1 MKESILFDEFWSHPN
16 KLLENHIKNM
26 ISVGDEELDK
36 QVKLYHDI
44 AKLKN
49 NFQIYIRDTS
59 SDKLDKNHS
68 FLSAYFFL
76 LNSKFDEIPT
86 LFGFLAI
93 VSHHGDA
100 VNLMTLARDANKFFK
115 NSKELEYWEEVANAA
130 KNIEVYSGLS
140 TKKDEFLDR
149 VEKLR
154 QYLILLQY
162 RYKFTYEDFINFKS
176 LYSNLVYSDKFEAIF
191 NEPRQENKQIPL
203 CELEQY
209 ISKLAEKSDDEKP
222 NKRDTFRNFVLNNFD
237 ENYKLF
243 TLTAPTGYGKTL
255 TALNFTLKFNKSR
268 IIYTLPFTSIIDQTY
283 DIIAKIYKNSDISVS
298 KAHHK
303 TTIDEENLTEEDRY
317 SKIKFLMESF
327 SGEINVT
334 TLYQLIFALFGNK
347 NKDNVKFNQLK
358 NSVVI
363 IDEAQAIPYNFRKDF
378 ILLCEIISQ
387 RLGTIFIFMSAT
399 MPVIKSENFKEI
411 SNLEY
416 FSKQDRYV
424 IKWLDIGGEEGFL
437 EKICET
443 ARDKNTLVVVN
454 TIKKAQ
460 ELFVKLKDK
469 FSCFCLN
476 GYMYDEHK
484 RATIEAVKR
493 AINTNKDDPL
503 ASKILLIST
512 QSIEAG
518 VDLDF
523 DVGFRE
529 VSPISSIIQ
538 TAGRVNRH
546 FGKIRGE
553 LYVFPE
559 ISKFTNL
566 IYGDLYKVSGAILE
580 DFRRKEVRESEI
592 LEISN
597 SFFQKVS
604 AQLERDMD
612 ESDIGKRIKKLEFE
626 DINEEIKKV
635 MDDNCKQTL
644 IIEAKE
650 NFIKD
655 FEAEIF
661 EIKNTKNNE
670 STDTKKNKFDIRDL
684 LKNHIRKLSKFSINV
699 TFKDMDK
706 LTPNLKQI
714 RGLKDMFYLPFGSPY
729 FYSTDYGLK
738 KDTNLDITDEV
749 FD

>member
-26 ISVGDEELDK
+26 ISADDEELSK
-36 QVKLYHDI
+36 QVKLFHDI

-59 SDKLDKNHS
+59 NDKLDKNHS
-68 FLSAYFFL
+68 LLSAYFFL

-93 VSHHGDA
+93 VSHHGDV
-100 VNLMTLARDANKFFK
+100 VNLMTLAREANKFFK
-115 NSKELEYWEEVANAA
+115 NQKELEQWDEVANAA
-130 KNIEVYSGLS
+130 KNIKIYSGLS

-154 QYLILLQY
+154 QYLILSQY
-162 RYKFTYEDFINFKS
+162 RHKFTYEDFINFKS
-176 LYSNLVYSDKFEAIF
+176 LYSNLIYSDKFEAIF
-191 NEPRQENKQIPL
+191 SMPRRESKDIPIDVLESDIKNLPPNE
-203 CELEQY
+203 
-209 ISKLAEKSDDEKP
+209 
-222 NKRDTFRNFVLNNFD
+222 KRDAFRKFVLNNFD
-237 ENYKLF
+237 KERKLF

-255 TALNFTLKFNKSR
+255 TALNFALKFNKSR
-268 IIYTLPFTSIIDQTY
+268 IIYALPFTSIIDQTY
-283 DIIAKIYKNSDISVS
+283 DIVVKIYKNSDILVS

-303 TTIDEENLTEEDRY
+303 TTIDEENLTKEDRY

-411 SNLEY
+411 SNLDY

-424 IKWLDIGGEEGFL
+424 IKWLDINGEDELL
-437 EKICET
+437 EKICES
-443 ARDKNTLVVVN
+443 ASDKNTLVVVN

-460 ELFVKLKDK
+460 ELFTKLRDK

-476 GYMYDEHK
+476 GYMYDDHK
-484 RATIEAVKR
+484 RATIEAVR
-493 AINTNKDDPL
+493 CAIDKSKVDPL

-523 DVGFRE
+523 DIGFRE

-546 FGKIRGE
+546 FGEICGE

-566 IYGDLYKVSGAILE
+566 IYGDLYKVSGTILS
-580 DFRRKEVRESEI
+580 DLKQKEVRESEI

-597 SFFQKVS
+597 LYFQKIS
-604 AQLERDMD
+604 NQLENLH
-612 ESDIGKRIKKLEFE
+612 IKSEIEKLEFE
-626 DINEEIKKV
+626 NINQKIEDIMN
-635 MDDNCKQTL
+635 DNYKQTL
-644 IIEAKE
+644 IIEPEE

-655 FEAEIF
+655 FEAKIF
-661 EIKNTKNNE
+661 EIKNSPNE
-670 STDTKKNKFDIRDL
+670 KFTIRDL
-684 LKNHIRKLSKFSINV
+684 FKNHIRKLSKFSINV
-699 TFKDMDK
+699 ALKDMNK
-706 LTPNLKQI
+706 LMPNLKQI
-714 RGLKDMFYLPFGSPY
+714 NGLKDMFYLPFGSSY
-729 FYSTDYGLK
+729 FYSAECGLK

>member
-26 ISVGDEELDK
+26 ISPDDDELSK

-59 SDKLDKNHS
+59 NDKLDKNHS
-68 FLSAYFFL
+68 LLSAYFFL
-76 LNSKFDEIPT
+76 LNSKFDEILT

-93 VSHHGDA
+93 VSHHGDV
-100 VNLMTLARDANKFFK
+100 VNLMTLAREANKFFK
-115 NSKELEYWEEVANAA
+115 NQKELEQWDEVAGAA
-130 KNIEVYSGLS
+130 KNIKIYSGLS

-149 VEKLR
+149 AEKLR
-154 QYLILLQY
+154 QYLVLSQY
-162 RYKFTYEDFINFKS
+162 RHKFTYEDFINFKS
-176 LYSNLVYSDKFEAIF
+176 LYSNLIYSDKFEAIF
-191 NEPRQENKQIPL
+191 SMPKQESKDIPIDVLESDIQNLPPNE
-203 CELEQY
+203 
-209 ISKLAEKSDDEKP
+209 
-222 NKRDTFRNFVLNNFD
+222 KRDAFRNFVLNNFD
-237 ENYKLF
+237 KERKLF

-255 TALNFTLKFNKSR
+255 TALNFALKFNKPR
-268 IIYTLPFTSIIDQTY
+268 IIYALPFTSIIDQTY
-283 DIIAKIYKNSDISVS
+283 DIVAKIYKNSDILVS

-303 TTIDEENLTEEDRY
+303 TTIGEENLTEEDRY

-411 SNLEY
+411 SNLDY

-424 IKWLDIGGEEGFL
+424 IKWLDIGGEDELLG
-437 EKICET
+437 KICE
-443 ARDKNTLVVVN
+443 AVSDKNTLVVVN

-460 ELFVKLKDK
+460 ELFAKLKDK
-469 FSCFCLN
+469 FNCFCLN
-476 GYMYDEHK
+476 GYMYDDHK
-484 RATIEAVKR
+484 RATIEAVKC
-493 AINTNKDDPL
+493 AIDKSKIDPL
-503 ASKILLIST
+503 VSKILLIST

-546 FGKIRGE
+546 FGATRGE

-566 IYGDLYKVSGAILE
+566 IYGDLYKVSGTILS
-580 DFRRKEVRESEI
+580 DLKQKEVRESEI

-597 SFFQKVS
+597 LYFQKIS
-604 AQLERDMD
+604 NQLENLH
-612 ESDIGKRIKKLEFE
+612 IKSEIEKLEFE
-626 DINEEIKKV
+626 NINQKIEDIMN
-635 MDDNCKQTL
+635 DNYKQTI
-644 IIEAKE
+644 IIEPEE

-655 FEAEIF
+655 FEAKIF
-661 EIKNTKNNE
+661 EIKNSPNE
-670 STDTKKNKFDIRDL
+670 KFTIRDL
-684 LKNHIRKLSKFSINV
+684 FKNHIRKLSKFSINV
-699 TFKDMDK
+699 ALKDMNK
-706 LTPNLKQI
+706 LMPNLKQI
-714 RGLKDMFYLPFGSPY
+714 SGLKDMFYLPFGSSY
-729 FYSTDYGLK
+729 FYSAECGLK

>member
-26 ISVGDEELDK
+26 ISPDDDELGR
-36 QVKLYHDI
+36 QVKLFHDI

-68 FLSAYFFL
+68 LLSAYFFL

-86 LFGFLAI
+86 MFGFLAI
-93 VSHHGDA
+93 VSHHGDV
-100 VNLMTLARDANKFFK
+100 VNLMTLAREDNKFFK
-115 NSKELEYWEEVANAA
+115 NQKELEQWDEVANAA
-130 KNIEVYSGLS
+130 KNIKIYLGLS

-149 VEKLR
+149 AEKLR
-154 QYLILLQY
+154 QYLVLSQY
-162 RYKFTYEDFINFKS
+162 RHKFTYEDFINFKS
-176 LYSNLVYSDKFEAIF
+176 LYSNLIYSDKFEAIF
-191 NEPRQENKQIPL
+191 SMPKQQSKDIPIDVLESDIQNLPPNE
-203 CELEQY
+203 
-209 ISKLAEKSDDEKP
+209 
-222 NKRDTFRNFVLNNFD
+222 KRDAFRNFVLNNFN

-255 TALNFTLKFNKSR
+255 TALNFALKFNKSR

-358 NSVVI
+358 NSVVV
-363 IDEAQAIPYNFRKDF
+363 IDEAQAIPYKFRKDF
-378 ILLCEIISQ
+378 ILLCETISQ

-411 SNLEY
+411 SNLAY

-424 IKWLDIGGEEGFL
+424 IKWLDIGGEEGL
-437 EKICET
+437 LKKICET
-443 ARDKNTLVVVN
+443 ARDKNILVVVN

-469 FSCFCLN
+469 FCCFCLN

-484 RATIEAVKR
+484 RATIEAVRR

-546 FGKIRGE
+546 FGEICGE

-566 IYGDLYKVSGAILE
+566 IYGDLQKVSKAILE
-580 DFRRKEVRESEI
+580 IFKQREVRESEI

-597 SFFQKVS
+597 LYFQKIS
-604 AQLERDMD
+604 DQLENLYI
-612 ESDIGKRIKKLEFE
+612 ESEIKKLEFE
-626 DINEEIKKV
+626 NINQKIEEI
-635 MDDNCKQTL
+635 MNDSCKQTL
-644 IIEAKE
+644 IIEPEE

-655 FEAEIF
+655 FEAKIL
-661 EIKNTKNNE
+661 EIKDSQNNE
-670 STDTKKNKFDIRDL
+670 FAIRDI

-699 TFKDMDK
+699 TFKDKEK

-714 RGLKDMFYLPFGSPY
+714 RGLKDMFYLPFGSSY
-729 FYSTDYGLK
+729 FYSVDYGLK

>member
-26 ISVGDEELDK
+26 ISPDDDELGK

-59 SDKLDKNHS
+59 NDKLDKNHS
-68 FLSAYFFL
+68 LLSAYFFL
-76 LNSKFDEIPT
+76 LNSKFDEILT

-93 VSHHGDA
+93 VSHHGDV
-100 VNLMTLARDANKFFK
+100 VNLMTLAREANKFFK
-115 NSKELEYWEEVANAA
+115 NQKELEQWDEVANAA
-130 KNIEVYSGLS
+130 KNIKIYLGLS

-149 VEKLR
+149 AEKLR
-154 QYLILLQY
+154 QYLVLSQY
-162 RYKFTYEDFINFKS
+162 RHKFTYEDFINFKS
-176 LYSNLVYSDKFEAIF
+176 LYSNLIYSDKFEAIF
-191 NEPRQENKQIPL
+191 GIPKQESKDIPIDV
-203 CELEQY
+203 LE
-209 ISKLAEKSDDEKP
+209 SDIKNLPP
-222 NKRDTFRNFVLNNFD
+222 NKKRDAFRKFVLNNFD

-255 TALNFTLKFNKSR
+255 TALNFALKFNKPR
-268 IIYTLPFTSIIDQTY
+268 IIYALPFTSIIDQTY
-283 DIIAKIYKNSDISVS
+283 EIVAKIYKSSDILVS

-303 TTIDEENLTEEDRY
+303 TTIGEENLTEEDRY

-327 SGEINVT
+327 SGEINIT

-363 IDEAQAIPYNFRKDF
+363 IDEVQAIPYNFRKDF

-399 MPVIKSENFKEI
+399 MPVIKSEKFKEI
-411 SNLEY
+411 SNLDY

-424 IKWLDIGGEEGFL
+424 IKWLDIGGEDELL
-437 EKICET
+437 EKICE
-443 ARDKNTLVVVN
+443 AASDKNTLVVVN

-460 ELFVKLKDK
+460 ELFTKLRDK

-476 GYMYDEHK
+476 GYMYDDHK
-484 RATIEAVKR
+484 RATIEAVR
-493 AINTNKDDPL
+493 CAIDKSKVDPL

-546 FGKIRGE
+546 FGATRGE

-566 IYGDLYKVSGAILE
+566 IYGDLYKVSGAILS
-580 DFRRKEVRESEI
+580 DLKQKEVRESEI

-597 SFFQKVS
+597 LYFQKIS
-604 AQLERDMD
+604 NQLENLH
-612 ESDIGKRIKKLEFE
+612 IKSEIEKLEFE
-626 DINEEIKKV
+626 NINQKIEDIMN
-635 MDDNCKQTL
+635 DNYKQTI
-644 IIEAKE
+644 IIEPEE

-655 FEAEIF
+655 FEAKIF
-661 EIKNTKNNE
+661 EIKNSPNE
-670 STDTKKNKFDIRDL
+670 KFTIRDL
-684 LKNHIRKLSKFSINV
+684 FKNHIRKLSKFSINV
-699 TFKDMDK
+699 ALKDMNK
-706 LTPNLKQI
+706 LMPNLKQI
-714 RGLKDMFYLPFGSPY
+714 NGLKDMFYLPFGSSY
-729 FYSTDYGLK
+729 FYSAECGLK
-738 KDTNLDITDEV
+738 KDTNLDIEDEV

>member
-26 ISVGDEELDK
+26 ISPDEDELGK

-59 SDKLDKNHS
+59 NDKLDKNHS
-68 FLSAYFFL
+68 LLSAYFFL

-93 VSHHGDA
+93 VSHHGNV
-100 VNLMTLARDANKFFK
+100 VNLMTLAREANKFFK
-115 NSKELEYWEEVANAA
+115 NQKELEQWEEVAGAA
-130 KNIEVYSGLS
+130 KNIKIYSGLS

-149 VEKLR
+149 AKKLR
-154 QYLILLQY
+154 QYLVLSQY

-176 LYSNLVYSDKFEAIF
+176 LYSNLIYSDKFEAIF
-191 NEPRQENKQIPL
+191 SMPKQESKDIPIDVLESDIKNLPPNE
-203 CELEQY
+203 
-209 ISKLAEKSDDEKP
+209 
-222 NKRDTFRNFVLNNFD
+222 KRDAFRNFVLNNFD

-255 TALNFTLKFNKSR
+255 TALNFALKFNKSR
-268 IIYTLPFTSIIDQTY
+268 IIYALPFTSIIDQTY
-283 DIIAKIYKNSDISVS
+283 DIVAKIYKNSDILVS

-303 TTIDEENLTEEDRY
+303 TTICEENLTKEDRY

-411 SNLEY
+411 SNLDY
-416 FSKQDRYV
+416 FSMQDRYV
-424 IKWLDIGGEEGFL
+424 IKWLDIGGEDELL

-443 ARDKNTLVVVN
+443 ASDKNTLVVVN

-460 ELFVKLKDK
+460 ELFTKLRDK

-476 GYMYDEHK
+476 GYMYDDHK
-484 RATIEAVKR
+484 RATIEAVR
-493 AINTNKDDPL
+493 CAVNKSKVDPL

-523 DVGFRE
+523 DIGFRE

-546 FGKIRGE
+546 FGEICGE

-566 IYGDLYKVSGAILE
+566 IYGDLYKVSGAILS
-580 DFRRKEVRESEI
+580 DLKQKEVQESEI

-597 SFFQKVS
+597 LYFQKIS
-604 AQLERDMD
+604 NQLENLH
-612 ESDIGKRIKKLEFE
+612 IKSEIEKLEFE
-626 DINEEIKKV
+626 NINQKIEDIMN
-635 MDDNCKQTL
+635 DNYKQTL
-644 IIEAKE
+644 IIEPEE
-650 NFIKD
+650 NFIKN
-655 FEAEIF
+655 FEAKIF
-661 EIKNTKNNE
+661 EIKNSPNE
-670 STDTKKNKFDIRDL
+670 KFTIRDL
-684 LKNHIRKLSKFSINV
+684 FKNHIRKLSKFSINV
-699 TFKDMDK
+699 TLKDMNK
-706 LTPNLKQI
+706 LMPNLKQI
-714 RGLKDMFYLPFGSPY
+714 NGLKDIFYLPFGSSY
-729 FYSTDYGLK
+729 FYSAECGLK
-738 KDTNLDITDEV
+738 KDTNLDIEDEV

>member
-1 MKESILFDEFWSHPN
+1 
-16 KLLENHIKNM
+16 
-26 ISVGDEELDK
+26 
-36 QVKLYHDI
+36 
-44 AKLKN
+44 
-49 NFQIYIRDTS
+49 
-59 SDKLDKNHS
+59 
-68 FLSAYFFL
+68 
-76 LNSKFDEIPT
+76 
-86 LFGFLAI
+86 
-93 VSHHGDA
+93 
-100 VNLMTLARDANKFFK
+100 
-115 NSKELEYWEEVANAA
+115 
-130 KNIEVYSGLS
+130 
-140 TKKDEFLDR
+140 
-149 VEKLR
+149 
-154 QYLILLQY
+154 
-162 RYKFTYEDFINFKS
+162 
-176 LYSNLVYSDKFEAIF
+176 
-191 NEPRQENKQIPL
+191 
-203 CELEQY
+203 
-209 ISKLAEKSDDEKP
+209 
-222 NKRDTFRNFVLNNFD
+222 
-237 ENYKLF
+237 
-243 TLTAPTGYGKTL
+243 
-255 TALNFTLKFNKSR
+255 
-268 IIYTLPFTSIIDQTY
+268 
-283 DIIAKIYKNSDISVS
+283 
-298 KAHHK
+298 
-303 TTIDEENLTEEDRY
+303 
-317 SKIKFLMESF
+317 MESF
-327 SGEINVT
+327 SGEINIT

-424 IKWLDIGGEEGFL
+424 IKWLDINGEDELL
-437 EKICET
+437 EKICR
-443 ARDKNTLVVVN
+443 AASDKNTLVVVN

-460 ELFVKLKDK
+460 ELFLKLRDK

-476 GYMYDEHK
+476 GYMYDNHK
-484 RATIEAVKR
+484 RATIEAVR
-493 AINTNKDDPL
+493 CAIDKSKVGPL

-546 FGKIRGE
+546 FGEIRGE

-559 ISKFTNL
+559 ISKFTNF
-566 IYGDLYKVSGAILE
+566 IYGDLYKVSGSILE
-580 DFRRKEVRESEI
+580 NFRQREVRESEI

-597 SFFQKVS
+597 LYFQKIS
-604 AQLERDMD
+604 NQLENLYIQS
-612 ESDIGKRIKKLEFE
+612 EIKKLEFE
-626 DINEEIKKV
+626 NINQKIEEI
-635 MDDNCKQTL
+635 MNDNCKQTL

-650 NFIKD
+650 NFIKN
-655 FEAEIF
+655 FEAEIL
-661 EIKNTKNNE
+661 EIKNSQNDEFT
-670 STDTKKNKFDIRDL
+670 IRDI

-699 TFKDMDK
+699 TFKDKEK
-706 LTPNLKQI
+706 LLPNLKQI
-714 RGLKDMFYLPFGSPY
+714 PGLKDMFYLPFGSSY

>member
-26 ISVGDEELDK
+26 ISPDDEELDR
-36 QVKLYHDI
+36 QLKLYHDI

-59 SDKLDKNHS
+59 NDKLDKNHS
-68 FLSAYFFL
+68 LLSAYFFL
-76 LNSKFDEIPT
+76 LNSKFDEILT

-93 VSHHGDA
+93 VSHHGDV
-100 VNLMTLARDANKFFK
+100 VNLMTLAREANKFFK
-115 NSKELEYWEEVANAA
+115 NQKELEQWDEVAGAA
-130 KNIEVYSGLS
+130 KNIKIYSGLS

-149 VEKLR
+149 AEKLR
-154 QYLILLQY
+154 QYLVLSQY
-162 RYKFTYEDFINFKS
+162 RHKFTYEDFINFKS
-176 LYSNLVYSDKFEAIF
+176 LYSNLIYSDKFEAIF
-191 NEPRQENKQIPL
+191 SMPKQQTKYIL
-203 CELEQY
+203 IDVLEAGIQN
-209 ISKLAEKSDDEKP
+209 LPP
-222 NKRDTFRNFVLNNFD
+222 NKKRDAFRNFVLNNFD
-237 ENYKLF
+237 KERKLF

-255 TALNFTLKFNKSR
+255 TALNFALKFNKSR
-268 IIYTLPFTSIIDQTY
+268 IIYALPFTSIIDQTY
-283 DIIAKIYKNSDISVS
+283 DIVAKIYKNSDILVS

-303 TTIDEENLTEEDRY
+303 TTIDEENLTDEDRY

-411 SNLEY
+411 SNLDY

-424 IKWLDIGGEEGFL
+424 IKWLDIGGEDELL

-443 ARDKNTLVVVN
+443 ASDKNTLVVVN

-460 ELFVKLKDK
+460 ELFTKLRDK

-476 GYMYDEHK
+476 GYMYDDHK
-484 RATIEAVKR
+484 RAIIEAVR
-493 AINTNKDDPL
+493 CAIDKSKVDPL

-523 DVGFRE
+523 DIGFRE

-546 FGKIRGE
+546 FGATRGE

-566 IYGDLYKVSGAILE
+566 IYGDLYKVSGAILS
-580 DFRRKEVRESEI
+580 DLKQKEVQESEI

-597 SFFQKVS
+597 LYFQKIS
-604 AQLERDMD
+604 NQLENLH
-612 ESDIGKRIKKLEFE
+612 IKSEIEKLEFE
-626 DINEEIKKV
+626 NINQKIEDIMN
-635 MDDNCKQTL
+635 DNHKQTL
-644 IIEAKE
+644 IIEPEE

-655 FEAEIF
+655 FEAKIF
-661 EIKNTKNNE
+661 EIKNSPNE
-670 STDTKKNKFDIRDL
+670 KFTIRDL
-684 LKNHIRKLSKFSINV
+684 FKNHIRKLSKFSINV
-699 TFKDMDK
+699 ALKDMNK
-706 LTPNLKQI
+706 LMPNLKQI
-714 RGLKDMFYLPFGSPY
+714 NGLKDMFYLPFGSSY
-729 FYSTDYGLK
+729 FYSAECGLK

>member
-1 MKESILFDEFWSHPN
+1 MMKESILFDEFWSHPN

-26 ISVGDEELDK
+26 ISPDDDELGE

-68 FLSAYFFL
+68 LLSAYFFL
-76 LNSKFDEIPT
+76 LNSKFDEILT

-93 VSHHGDA
+93 VSHHGDV
-100 VNLMTLARDANKFFK
+100 VNLMTLAREANKFFK
-115 NSKELEYWEEVANAA
+115 NQKELEQWDEVAGAA
-130 KNIEVYSGLS
+130 KNIKIYSGLS

-149 VEKLR
+149 AEKLR
-154 QYLILLQY
+154 QYLVLSQY
-162 RYKFTYEDFINFKS
+162 RHKFTYEDFINFKS
-176 LYSNLVYSDKFEAIF
+176 LYSNLIYSDKFEAIF
-191 NEPRQENKQIPL
+191 SMPKQESKDIPIDVLESDIKNLPPNE
-203 CELEQY
+203 
-209 ISKLAEKSDDEKP
+209 
-222 NKRDTFRNFVLNNFD
+222 KRDVFRNFVLNNFD

-255 TALNFTLKFNKSR
+255 TALNFALKFNKSR
-268 IIYTLPFTSIIDQTY
+268 IIYALPFTSIIDQTY

-411 SNLEY
+411 SNLDY

-424 IKWLDIGGEEGFL
+424 IKWLDIGGEDELL
-437 EKICET
+437 EKICE
-443 ARDKNTLVVVN
+443 AASDKNTLVVVN

-460 ELFVKLKDK
+460 ELFVKLRDK

-476 GYMYDEHK
+476 GYMYDDHK
-484 RATIEAVKR
+484 RATIEAVR
-493 AINTNKDDPL
+493 CAVNKGKVDPL
-503 ASKILLIST
+503 AIKILLIST

-523 DVGFRE
+523 DIGFRE

-546 FGKIRGE
+546 FGATRGE

-566 IYGDLYKVSGAILE
+566 IYGDLYKVSGAILS
-580 DFRRKEVRESEI
+580 DLKQKEVRESEI

-597 SFFQKVS
+597 LYFQKIS
-604 AQLERDMD
+604 NQLENLH
-612 ESDIGKRIKKLEFE
+612 IKSEIEKLEFE
-626 DINEEIKKV
+626 NINQKIEDIMN
-635 MDDNCKQTL
+635 DNYKQTI
-644 IIEAKE
+644 IIEPEE

-655 FEAEIF
+655 FEAKIF
-661 EIKNTKNNE
+661 EIKNSPNE
-670 STDTKKNKFDIRDL
+670 KFTIRDL
-684 LKNHIRKLSKFSINV
+684 FKNHIRKLSKFSINV
-699 TFKDMDK
+699 ALKDMNK
-706 LTPNLKQI
+706 LMPNLKQI
-714 RGLKDMFYLPFGSPY
+714 NGLKDMFYLPFGSSY
-729 FYSTDYGLK
+729 FYSAECGLK
-738 KDTNLDITDEV
+738 KDTNLDIEDEV

>member
-26 ISVGDEELDK
+26 ISPGDEELDK

-59 SDKLDKNHS
+59 NDKLDKNHS
-68 FLSAYFFL
+68 LLSAYFFI

-100 VNLMTLARDANKFFK
+100 VNLMTLAREANKFFK

-130 KNIEVYSGLS
+130 KNTQVYSGLS
-140 TKKDEFLDR
+140 IKKDEFLYR
-149 VEKLR
+149 AERLR

-162 RYKFTYEDFINFKS
+162 RYKFTYSDFINFKS

-191 NEPRQENKQIPL
+191 SMPKQETKNIPIDA
-203 CELEQY
+203 LEGN
-209 ISKLAEKSDDEKP
+209 IKTLPP
-222 NKRDTFRNFVLNNFD
+222 NKKRDEFRNFVLNNFD
-237 ENYKLF
+237 EDYKLF

-255 TALNFTLKFNKSR
+255 TALNFALKFNKSR
-268 IIYTLPFTSIIDQTY
+268 IIYALPFTSIIDQTY

-424 IKWLDIGGEEGFL
+424 IKWLDISGEEDLL

-443 ARDKNTLVVVN
+443 ASDKNTLVVVN

-460 ELFVKLKDK
+460 ELFVKLREK
-469 FSCFCLN
+469 FNCFCLN
-476 GYMYDEHK
+476 GYMYDDHK
-484 RATIEAVKR
+484 HATIEAVKR

-503 ASKILLIST
+503 TSKILLIST

-529 VSPISSIIQ
+529 VSPISSVIQ

-546 FGKIRGE
+546 FGEIRGE

-566 IYGDLYKVSGAILE
+566 IYGDLQKVSKAILE
-580 DFRRKEVRESEI
+580 IFKQREVRESEI

-597 SFFQKVS
+597 LYFQKIS
-604 AQLERDMD
+604 DQLENLYIQS
-612 ESDIGKRIKKLEFE
+612 EIKKLEFE
-626 DINEEIKKV
+626 NINQKIEEI

-644 IIEAKE
+644 MIEAKE
-650 NFIKD
+650 NFIKN
-655 FEAEIF
+655 FEAKIL
-661 EIKNTKNNE
+661 EIKNSQNDEFT
-670 STDTKKNKFDIRDL
+670 IRDL

-699 TFKDMDK
+699 TLKDKEK
-706 LTPNLKQI
+706 LLPNLRQI
-714 RGLKDMFYLPFGSPY
+714 RGLKDMFYLPFGSSY

-738 KDTNLDITDEV
+738 KDMNLDITDEV

>member
-26 ISVGDEELDK
+26 ISPDDDELGK

-59 SDKLDKNHS
+59 NDKLDKNHS
-68 FLSAYFFL
+68 LLSAYFFL

-93 VSHHGDA
+93 VSHHGDV
-100 VNLMTLARDANKFFK
+100 VNLMTLAREANKFFK
-115 NSKELEYWEEVANAA
+115 NQKELEQWDEVAGAA
-130 KNIEVYSGLS
+130 KNIKIYLGLS

-149 VEKLR
+149 AEKLR
-154 QYLILLQY
+154 QYLVLSQY
-162 RYKFTYEDFINFKS
+162 RHKFTYEDFINFKS
-176 LYSNLVYSDKFEAIF
+176 LYSNLIYSDKFEAIF
-191 NEPRQENKQIPL
+191 GMQKQESKDILIDVLESDIQNLAPNE
-203 CELEQY
+203 
-209 ISKLAEKSDDEKP
+209 
-222 NKRDTFRNFVLNNFD
+222 KRDAFRKFVLNNFD

-255 TALNFTLKFNKSR
+255 TALNFALKFNKPR
-268 IIYTLPFTSIIDQTY
+268 IIYALPFTSIIDQTY
-283 DIIAKIYKNSDISVS
+283 DIVAKIYKSSDILVS

-303 TTIDEENLTEEDRY
+303 TTIGEENLTKEDRY

-399 MPVIKSENFKEI
+399 MPVIKSEKFKEI
-411 SNLEY
+411 SNLDY

-424 IKWLDIGGEEGFL
+424 IKWLDIGGEDELL
-437 EKICET
+437 EKICE
-443 ARDKNTLVVVN
+443 AASDKNTLVVVN

-460 ELFVKLKDK
+460 ELFTKLRDK

-476 GYMYDEHK
+476 GYMYDDHK
-484 RATIEAVKR
+484 RATTKAVR
-493 AINTNKDDPL
+493 CAIDKSKVDPL

-523 DVGFRE
+523 DIGFRE

-546 FGKIRGE
+546 FGEICGE

-566 IYGDLYKVSGAILE
+566 IYGDLYKVSGAILG
-580 DFRRKEVRESEI
+580 DLKQKEVQESEI

-597 SFFQKVS
+597 LYFQKIS
-604 AQLERDMD
+604 NQLENLH
-612 ESDIGKRIKKLEFE
+612 IKSEIEKLEFE
-626 DINEEIKKV
+626 NINQKIEDIMN
-635 MDDNCKQTL
+635 DNHKQTL
-644 IIEAKE
+644 IIEPEK

-655 FEAEIF
+655 FEAKIF
-661 EIKNTKNNE
+661 EIKNSPNE
-670 STDTKKNKFDIRDL
+670 KFTIRDL
-684 LKNHIRKLSKFSINV
+684 FKNHIRKLSKFSINV
-699 TFKDMDK
+699 ALKDMNK
-706 LTPNLKQI
+706 LMPNLKQI
-714 RGLKDMFYLPFGSPY
+714 NGLKDMFYLPFGSSY
-729 FYSTDYGLK
+729 FYSAECGLK
-738 KDTNLDITDEV
+738 KDTNLDIEDEV

>member
-1 MKESILFDEFWSHPN
+1 MMKESILFDEFWSHPN

-26 ISVGDEELDK
+26 ISPDDDELSK

-59 SDKLDKNHS
+59 NDKLDKNHS
-68 FLSAYFFL
+68 LLSAYFFL
-76 LNSKFDEIPT
+76 LNSKFDEILT

-93 VSHHGDA
+93 VSHHGDV
-100 VNLMTLARDANKFFK
+100 VNLMTLAREANKFFK
-115 NSKELEYWEEVANAA
+115 NQKELEQWDEVAGAA
-130 KNIEVYSGLS
+130 KNIKIYSGLS

-149 VEKLR
+149 AEKLR
-154 QYLILLQY
+154 QYLVLSQY
-162 RYKFTYEDFINFKS
+162 RHKFTYEDFINFKS
-176 LYSNLVYSDKFEAIF
+176 LYSNLIYSDKFEAIF
-191 NEPRQENKQIPL
+191 SMPKQESKDIPIDVLESDIQNLPPNE
-203 CELEQY
+203 
-209 ISKLAEKSDDEKP
+209 
-222 NKRDTFRNFVLNNFD
+222 KRDAFRNFVLNNFD
-237 ENYKLF
+237 KERKLF

-255 TALNFTLKFNKSR
+255 TALNFALKFNKPR
-268 IIYTLPFTSIIDQTY
+268 IIYALPFTSIIDQTY
-283 DIIAKIYKNSDISVS
+283 DIVAKIYKSSDILVS

-303 TTIDEENLTEEDRY
+303 TTIGEENLTKEDRY

-411 SNLEY
+411 SNLDY
-416 FSKQDRYV
+416 FAKQDRYV
-424 IKWLDIGGEEGFL
+424 IKWLDIGGEDELL
-437 EKICET
+437 EKICE
-443 ARDKNTLVVVN
+443 AASDKNTLVVVN

-460 ELFVKLKDK
+460 ELFTKLRDK
-469 FSCFCLN
+469 FNCFCLN
-476 GYMYDEHK
+476 GYMYDDHK
-484 RATIEAVKR
+484 RTTIEAVR
-493 AINTNKDDPL
+493 CAIDKSKANPL

-523 DVGFRE
+523 DIGFRE

-546 FGKIRGE
+546 FGATRGE

-566 IYGDLYKVSGAILE
+566 IYGDLYKVSGAILG
-580 DFRRKEVRESEI
+580 DLKQKEVQESEI

-597 SFFQKVS
+597 LYFQKIS
-604 AQLERDMD
+604 NQLENLH
-612 ESDIGKRIKKLEFE
+612 IKSEIEKLEFE
-626 DINEEIKKV
+626 NINQKIEDIMN
-635 MDDNCKQTL
+635 DNHKQTL
-644 IIEAKE
+644 IIEPEE

-655 FEAEIF
+655 FEAKIF
-661 EIKNTKNNE
+661 EIKNSPNE
-670 STDTKKNKFDIRDL
+670 KFTIRDL
-684 LKNHIRKLSKFSINV
+684 FKNHIRKLSKFSINV
-699 TFKDMDK
+699 ALKDMNK
-706 LTPNLKQI
+706 LMPNLKQI
-714 RGLKDMFYLPFGSPY
+714 NGLKDMFYLPFGSSY
-729 FYSTDYGLK
+729 FYSAKCGLK

>member
-26 ISVGDEELDK
+26 ISPDDDELSK

-59 SDKLDKNHS
+59 NDKLDKNHS
-68 FLSAYFFL
+68 LLSAYFFL
-76 LNSKFDEIPT
+76 LNSKFDEILT

-93 VSHHGDA
+93 VSHHGDV
-100 VNLMTLARDANKFFK
+100 VNLMTLAREANKFFK
-115 NSKELEYWEEVANAA
+115 NQKELEQWDEVAGAA
-130 KNIEVYSGLS
+130 KNIKIYSGLS

-149 VEKLR
+149 AEKLR
-154 QYLILLQY
+154 QYLVLSQY
-162 RYKFTYEDFINFKS
+162 RHKFTYEDFINFKS
-176 LYSNLVYSDKFEAIF
+176 LYSNLIYSDKFEAIF
-191 NEPRQENKQIPL
+191 SMPKQESKDIPIDVLEASIKNLPPNK
-203 CELEQY
+203 
-209 ISKLAEKSDDEKP
+209 
-222 NKRDTFRNFVLNNFD
+222 KRDTFRKFVLNNFD

-255 TALNFTLKFNKSR
+255 TALNFALKFNKSR
-268 IIYTLPFTSIIDQTY
+268 IIYALPFTSIIDQTY
-283 DIIAKIYKNSDISVS
+283 DIVAKIYKNSDILVS

-327 SGEINVT
+327 NGEINVT

-387 RLGTIFIFMSAT
+387 RLDTIFIFMSAT

-411 SNLEY
+411 SNLDY
-416 FSKQDRYV
+416 FAKQDRYV
-424 IKWLDIGGEEGFL
+424 IKWLHIGGEDELL
-437 EKICET
+437 EKICE
-443 ARDKNTLVVVN
+443 AASDKNTLVVVN

-460 ELFVKLKDK
+460 ELFTKLRDK

-476 GYMYDEHK
+476 GYMYDDHK
-484 RATIEAVKR
+484 RAIIEAVRCTIDKS
-493 AINTNKDDPL
+493 KVDPL

-523 DVGFRE
+523 DIGFRE

-546 FGKIRGE
+546 FGATRGE

-566 IYGDLYKVSGAILE
+566 IYGDLYKVSGAILS
-580 DFRRKEVRESEI
+580 DLKQKEVQESEI

-597 SFFQKVS
+597 LYFQKIS
-604 AQLERDMD
+604 NQLE
-612 ESDIGKRIKKLEFE
+612 ILHIKSEIEKLEFE
-626 DINEEIKKV
+626 NINQKIEDIMN
-635 MDDNCKQTL
+635 DNHKQTL
-644 IIEAKE
+644 IIEPEE

-655 FEAEIF
+655 FEAKIF
-661 EIKNTKNNE
+661 EIKNSPNE
-670 STDTKKNKFDIRDL
+670 KFTIRDL
-684 LKNHIRKLSKFSINV
+684 FKNHIRKLSKFSINV
-699 TFKDMDK
+699 ALKDMNK
-706 LTPNLKQI
+706 LMPNLKQI
-714 RGLKDMFYLPFGSPY
+714 NGLKDMFYLPFGSSY
-729 FYSTDYGLK
+729 FYSAECGLK

>member
-26 ISVGDEELDK
+26 ISPDDDELGK

-59 SDKLDKNHS
+59 NDKLDKNHS
-68 FLSAYFFL
+68 LLSAYFFL

-93 VSHHGDA
+93 VSHHGDV
-100 VNLMTLARDANKFFK
+100 VNLMTLAREANKFFK
-115 NSKELEYWEEVANAA
+115 NQKELEQWDEVADAA
-130 KNIEVYSGLS
+130 KNIKIYSGLS

-149 VEKLR
+149 AEKLR
-154 QYLILLQY
+154 QYLVLSQY
-162 RYKFTYEDFINFKS
+162 RHKFTYEDFINFKS
-176 LYSNLVYSDKFEAIF
+176 LYSNLIYSDKFEAIF
-191 NEPRQENKQIPL
+191 SMPKQESKDIPIDV
-203 CELEQY
+203 LE
-209 ISKLAEKSDDEKP
+209 SDIKNLPP
-222 NKRDTFRNFVLNNFD
+222 NKKRDAFRKFVLNNFD

-255 TALNFTLKFNKSR
+255 TALNFALKFNEPR
-268 IIYTLPFTSIIDQTY
+268 IIYALPFTSIIDQTY
-283 DIIAKIYKNSDISVS
+283 DIVAKIYKNSDILVS

-411 SNLEY
+411 SNLDY

-424 IKWLDIGGEEGFL
+424 IKWLDIGGEDELL
-437 EKICET
+437 EKICE
-443 ARDKNTLVVVN
+443 AASDKNTLVVVN

-460 ELFVKLKDK
+460 ELFTKLRDK
-469 FSCFCLN
+469 FNCFCLN
-476 GYMYDEHK
+476 GYMYDDHK
-484 RATIEAVKR
+484 RATIEAVR
-493 AINTNKDDPL
+493 CAVNKSKVDPL

-523 DVGFRE
+523 DIGFRE

-546 FGKIRGE
+546 FGATMGE

-566 IYGDLYKVSGAILE
+566 IYGDLYKVSGTILS
-580 DFRRKEVRESEI
+580 DLKQKEVRESEI

-597 SFFQKVS
+597 LYFQKIS
-604 AQLERDMD
+604 NQLENLH
-612 ESDIGKRIKKLEFE
+612 IKSEIEKLEFE
-626 DINEEIKKV
+626 NINQKIEDIMN
-635 MDDNCKQTL
+635 DNYKQTI
-644 IIEAKE
+644 IIEPEE

-655 FEAEIF
+655 FEAKIF
-661 EIKNTKNNE
+661 EIKNSPNE
-670 STDTKKNKFDIRDL
+670 KFTIRDL
-684 LKNHIRKLSKFSINV
+684 FKNHIRKLPEFSINV
-699 TFKDMDK
+699 ALKDMNK
-706 LTPNLKQI
+706 LMPNLKQI
-714 RGLKDMFYLPFGSPY
+714 NGLKDMFYLPFGSSY
-729 FYSTDYGLK
+729 FYSAECGLK

>member
-26 ISVGDEELDK
+26 ISAGDEELDK

-59 SDKLDKNHS
+59 NDKLDKNHS
-68 FLSAYFFL
+68 LLSAYFFL
-76 LNSKFDEIPT
+76 LNSKFNEIPT

-93 VSHHGDA
+93 VSHHGD
-100 VNLMTLARDANKFFK
+100 VLNLDRLVREDNKFLGDNFE
-115 NSKELEYWEEVANAA
+115 NSKELKYWNEVADAA
-130 KNIEVYSGLS
+130 KNIEIYSRLS
-140 TKKDEFLDR
+140 TSKDEFL
-149 VEKLR
+149 KKATS
-154 QYLILLQY
+154 LQIFSFRLTY
-162 RYKFTYEDFINFKS
+162 RNFTYKDFIDFKS

-191 NEPRQENKQIPL
+191 SMPKQESKDISIDV
-203 CELEQY
+203 LEGDIQ
-209 ISKLAEKSDDEKP
+209 SLPP
-222 NKRDTFRNFVLNNFD
+222 NKKRDEFRKFVLNNFD

-268 IIYTLPFTSIIDQTY
+268 IIYALPFTSIIDQIY

-303 TTIDEENLTEEDRY
+303 TMIDEENLTEEDRY

-334 TLYQLIFALFGNK
+334 TLYQLIFSLFGNK

-411 SNLEY
+411 SNLDY

-424 IKWLDIGGEEGFL
+424 IKWLDISGEEGLL
-437 EKICET
+437 EKICGT

-460 ELFVKLKDK
+460 ELFVKLRDK

-484 RATIEAVKR
+484 RATIETIKR
-493 AINTNKDDPL
+493 AINTNKDNPL

-546 FGKIRGE
+546 FGEICGE

-566 IYGDLYKVSGAILE
+566 IYGDLYKVSGTILE
-580 DFRRKEVRESEI
+580 DFRQREVRESEI

-604 AQLERDMD
+604 AQLEKDTD

-626 DINEEIKKV
+626 GINEDVKKV

-661 EIKNTKNNE
+661 EIKNSPNDEFT
-670 STDTKKNKFDIRDL
+670 IRDI
-684 LKNHIRKLSKFSINV
+684 LKNQIRKLSKFSINV
-699 TFKDMDK
+699 TFKDKEK
-706 LTPNLKQI
+706 LLPNLRQI
-714 RGLKDMFYLPFGSPY
+714 RGLKDMFYLPFGSSY
-729 FYSTDYGLK
+729 FYSVDYGLK
-738 KDTNLDITDEV
+738 KDTNLDIEDEV

>member
-26 ISVGDEELDK
+26 ISPNDDELDK

-59 SDKLDKNHS
+59 NDKLDKNHS
-68 FLSAYFFL
+68 LLSAYFFL

-93 VSHHGDA
+93 VSHHGNV
-100 VNLMTLARDANKFFK
+100 VNLMTLAREANKFFK
-115 NSKELEYWEEVANAA
+115 NQKELEQWDEVAGVA
-130 KNIEVYSGLS
+130 KNIKIYSGLS

-149 VEKLR
+149 AEKLR
-154 QYLILLQY
+154 QYLVLSQY
-162 RYKFTYEDFINFKS
+162 RHKFTYEDFINFKS
-176 LYSNLVYSDKFEAIF
+176 LYSNLIYSDKFEAIF
-191 NEPRQENKQIPL
+191 GIPKQESKDIPIDV
-203 CELEQY
+203 LE
-209 ISKLAEKSDDEKP
+209 SDIQNLPP
-222 NKRDTFRNFVLNNFD
+222 NKKRDAFRKFVLNNFD

-255 TALNFTLKFNKSR
+255 TALNFALKFNKPR
-268 IIYTLPFTSIIDQTY
+268 IIYALPFTSIIDQTY
-283 DIIAKIYKNSDISVS
+283 DIVAKIYKNSDILVS

-303 TTIDEENLTEEDRY
+303 TTIGEENLTKEDRY

-399 MPVIKSENFKEI
+399 MPVIKSEKFKEI
-411 SNLEY
+411 SNLDY

-424 IKWLDIGGEEGFL
+424 IKWLDINGEDELL
-437 EKICET
+437 EKTCE
-443 ARDKNTLVVVN
+443 AASDKNTLVVVN

-460 ELFVKLKDK
+460 ELFTKLRDK

-476 GYMYDEHK
+476 GYMYDDHK
-484 RATIEAVKR
+484 RATIEAVR
-493 AINTNKDDPL
+493 CAIDKSKVDPL

-523 DVGFRE
+523 DIGFRE

-538 TAGRVNRH
+538 TAGRINRH
-546 FGKIRGE
+546 FGATRGE

-566 IYGDLYKVSGAILE
+566 IYGDLYKVSGAILS
-580 DFRRKEVRESEI
+580 DLKQKEVRESEI

-597 SFFQKVS
+597 LYFQKIS
-604 AQLERDMD
+604 NQLENLH
-612 ESDIGKRIKKLEFE
+612 IKSEIEKLEFE
-626 DINEEIKKV
+626 NINQKIEDIMN
-635 MDDNCKQTL
+635 DNHKQTI
-644 IIEAKE
+644 IIEPEE

-655 FEAEIF
+655 FEAKIF
-661 EIKNTKNNE
+661 EIKNSPNE
-670 STDTKKNKFDIRDL
+670 KFTIRDIF
-684 LKNHIRKLSKFSINV
+684 KNHIRKLSKFSINV
-699 TFKDMDK
+699 ALKDMNK
-706 LTPNLKQI
+706 LMPNLKQI
-714 RGLKDMFYLPFGSPY
+714 NGLKDIFYLLFGSSY
-729 FYSTDYGLK
+729 FYSAEYGLK
-738 KDTNLDITDEV
+738 KDTNLDIEDEV

>member
-26 ISVGDEELDK
+26 ISAGDEELDK

-59 SDKLDKNHS
+59 NDKLDKNHS

-100 VNLMTLARDANKFFK
+100 VNLMTLAREANKFFK

-130 KNIEVYSGLS
+130 KNTQVYSGLS

-149 VEKLR
+149 VERLR

-162 RYKFTYEDFINFKS
+162 RYKFTYSDFINFKS

-191 NEPRQENKQIPL
+191 NTPKQETKDIPIDV
-203 CELEQY
+203 LEAGIQNL
-209 ISKLAEKSDDEKP
+209 SP
-222 NKRDTFRNFVLNNFD
+222 NEKRDEFRNFVLNNFD

-255 TALNFTLKFNKSR
+255 TALNFALKFNKSR
-268 IIYTLPFTSIIDQTY
+268 IIYALPFTSIIDQTY

-327 SGEINVT
+327 SGEINIT

-347 NKDNVKFNQLK
+347 NKDNVKFKQLK
-358 NSVVI
+358 NSVVV

-399 MPVIKSENFKEI
+399 MPIIKSENFKEI
-411 SNLEY
+411 SNLDY

-424 IKWLDIGGEEGFL
+424 IKWLDISGEEELL

-460 ELFVKLKDK
+460 ELFVKLRDK
-469 FSCFCLN
+469 FTCFCLN
-476 GYMYDEHK
+476 GYMYDDHK
-484 RATIEAVKR
+484 RATIEAVR
-493 AINTNKDDPL
+493 CAIDKSKVDPL

-523 DVGFRE
+523 DIGFRE

-546 FGKIRGE
+546 FGEIRGE

-566 IYGDLYKVSGAILE
+566 IYGDLYKVSGAILS
-580 DFRRKEVRESEI
+580 DLKQKEVQESEI

-597 SFFQKVS
+597 LYFQKIS
-604 AQLERDMD
+604 NQLENLH
-612 ESDIGKRIKKLEFE
+612 IKSEIEKLEFE
-626 DINEEIKKV
+626 NINQKIEDIMN
-635 MDDNCKQTL
+635 DNYKQTL
-644 IIEAKE
+644 IIEPEE
-650 NFIKD
+650 NFIKN
-655 FEAEIF
+655 FEAKIF
-661 EIKNTKNNE
+661 EIKNSPNE
-670 STDTKKNKFDIRDL
+670 KFTIRDL
-684 LKNHIRKLSKFSINV
+684 FKNHIRKLSKFSINV
-699 TFKDMDK
+699 ALKDMNK
-706 LTPNLKQI
+706 LMPNLKQI
-714 RGLKDMFYLPFGSPY
+714 NGLKDMFYLPFGSSY
-729 FYSTDYGLK
+729 FYSAEYGLK
-738 KDTNLDITDEV
+738 KDTNLDIMDEV

>member
-26 ISVGDEELDK
+26 ISPDDDELDK

-59 SDKLDKNHS
+59 NDKLDKNHS
-68 FLSAYFFL
+68 LLSAYFFL

-86 LFGFLAI
+86 LFSFLAI
-93 VSHHGDA
+93 VSHHGNV
-100 VNLMTLARDANKFFK
+100 VNLMTLAREANKFFK
-115 NSKELEYWEEVANAA
+115 NQKELEQWDEVTNAA
-130 KNIEVYSGLS
+130 KNIKIYSGLS

-149 VEKLR
+149 AEKLR
-154 QYLILLQY
+154 QYLVLSQY
-162 RYKFTYEDFINFKS
+162 RHKFTYEDFINFKS
-176 LYSNLVYSDKFEAIF
+176 LYSNLIYSDKFEAIF
-191 NEPRQENKQIPL
+191 SMQKQESKDIPIDVLESDIQNLPPNE
-203 CELEQY
+203 
-209 ISKLAEKSDDEKP
+209 
-222 NKRDTFRNFVLNNFD
+222 KRDAFRKFVLNNFD

-255 TALNFTLKFNKSR
+255 TALNFALKFNKPR
-268 IIYTLPFTSIIDQTY
+268 IIYALPFTSIIDQTY

-303 TTIDEENLTEEDRY
+303 TTIDEKNLTKEDRY

-327 SGEINVT
+327 SGEINIT

-411 SNLEY
+411 SNLDY

-424 IKWLDIGGEEGFL
+424 IKWLHIGGEDELL
-437 EKICET
+437 EKICE
-443 ARDKNTLVVVN
+443 AASDKNTLVVVN

-460 ELFVKLKDK
+460 ELFTKLRDK

-476 GYMYDEHK
+476 GYMYDDHK
-484 RATIEAVKR
+484 CATIEAVKC
-493 AINTNKDDPL
+493 AIDKSKVDPL

-523 DVGFRE
+523 DIGFRE

-546 FGKIRGE
+546 FGATRGE

-566 IYGDLYKVSGAILE
+566 IYGDLYKVSGAILS
-580 DFRRKEVRESEI
+580 DLKQKEVQESEI

-597 SFFQKVS
+597 FYFQKIS
-604 AQLERDMD
+604 NQLENLH
-612 ESDIGKRIKKLEFE
+612 IKSEIEKLEFE
-626 DINEEIKKV
+626 NINQKIEDIMN
-635 MDDNCKQTL
+635 DNYKQTI
-644 IIEAKE
+644 IIEPEE

-655 FEAEIF
+655 FEAKIF
-661 EIKNTKNNE
+661 EIKNSPNE
-670 STDTKKNKFDIRDL
+670 KFTIRDL
-684 LKNHIRKLSKFSINV
+684 FKNHIRKLPEFSINV
-699 TFKDMDK
+699 ALKDMNK
-706 LTPNLKQI
+706 LMPNLKQI
-714 RGLKDMFYLPFGSPY
+714 NGLKDMFYLPFGSSY
-729 FYSTDYGLK
+729 FYSAECGLK
-738 KDTNLDITDEV
+738 KDTNLDIEDEV

>member
-1 MKESILFDEFWSHPN
+1 MMKESILFDEFWSHPN

-26 ISVGDEELDK
+26 ISPDDEELGK
-36 QVKLYHDI
+36 QVKLFHDI

-59 SDKLDKNHS
+59 NDKLDKNHS
-68 FLSAYFFL
+68 LLSAYFFL

-93 VSHHGDA
+93 VSHHGDV
-100 VNLMTLARDANKFFK
+100 VNLMTLAREANKFFK
-115 NSKELEYWEEVANAA
+115 NQKELEYWDEVAGAA
-130 KNIEVYSGLS
+130 KNIKIYSELS

-149 VEKLR
+149 AKKLR
-154 QYLILLQY
+154 QYLVLSQY

-176 LYSNLVYSDKFEAIF
+176 LYSNLIYSDKFEAIF
-191 NEPRQENKQIPL
+191 GMPKQQTKYIPIDVLESDIQNLPLNE
-203 CELEQY
+203 
-209 ISKLAEKSDDEKP
+209 
-222 NKRDTFRNFVLNNFD
+222 KRDAFRNFVLNNFD

-255 TALNFTLKFNKSR
+255 TALNFALKFNKSR
-268 IIYTLPFTSIIDQTY
+268 IIYALPFTSIIDQTY
-283 DIIAKIYKNSDISVS
+283 DIVAKIYKNSDILVS

-303 TTIDEENLTEEDRY
+303 TTIGEENLTQEDRY

-399 MPVIKSENFKEI
+399 MPVIKSEKFKEI
-411 SNLEY
+411 SNLDY

-424 IKWLDIGGEEGFL
+424 IKWLDIGGEDELL
-437 EKICET
+437 EKICE
-443 ARDKNTLVVVN
+443 AASDKNTLVVVN

-460 ELFVKLKDK
+460 ELFTKLRDK
-469 FSCFCLN
+469 FNCFCLN
-476 GYMYDEHK
+476 GYMYDDHK
-484 RATIEAVKR
+484 RATIEAVR
-493 AINTNKDDPL
+493 YAIDKSKVDPL

-523 DVGFRE
+523 DIGFRE

-546 FGKIRGE
+546 FGATRGE

-566 IYGDLYKVSGAILE
+566 IYGDLYKVSGAILS
-580 DFRRKEVRESEI
+580 DLKQREVRESEI

-597 SFFQKVS
+597 LYFQKIS
-604 AQLERDMD
+604 NQLENLH
-612 ESDIGKRIKKLEFE
+612 IKSEIEKLEFE
-626 DINEEIKKV
+626 NINQKIEEI
-635 MDDNCKQTL
+635 MNDNYKQTI
-644 IIEAKE
+644 IIEPEE
-650 NFIKD
+650 NFIKG
-655 FEAEIF
+655 FEAKIF
-661 EIKNTKNNE
+661 EIKNSSNE
-670 STDTKKNKFDIRDL
+670 KFTIRDL
-684 LKNHIRKLSKFSINV
+684 FKNHIRKLSKFSINV
-699 TFKDMDK
+699 ALKDMNK
-706 LTPNLKQI
+706 LMPNLKQI
-714 RGLKDMFYLPFGSPY
+714 NGLKDIFYLPFGSSY
-729 FYSTDYGLK
+729 FYSAECGLK
-738 KDTNLDITDEV
+738 KDTNLDIEDEV

>member
-1 MKESILFDEFWSHPN
+1 MMKESILFDEFWSHPN

-26 ISVGDEELDK
+26 ISPNDEELDR

-59 SDKLDKNHS
+59 NDKLDKNHS
-68 FLSAYFFL
+68 LLSAYFFL
-76 LNSKFDEIPT
+76 LNSKFDEILT

-93 VSHHGDA
+93 VSHHGNV
-100 VNLMTLARDANKFFK
+100 VNLMTLAREANKFFK
-115 NSKELEYWEEVANAA
+115 NQKELEQWDEVASAA
-130 KNIEVYSGLS
+130 KNIKIYSGLS

-149 VEKLR
+149 AEKLR
-154 QYLILLQY
+154 QYLVLSQY
-162 RYKFTYEDFINFKS
+162 RDKFTYEDFINFKS
-176 LYSNLVYSDKFEAIF
+176 LYSNLIYSDKFEAIF
-191 NEPRQENKQIPL
+191 SMPKQQTKDIPIGVLESDIKNLPPNE
-203 CELEQY
+203 
-209 ISKLAEKSDDEKP
+209 
-222 NKRDTFRNFVLNNFD
+222 KRDAFRNFVLNNFD
-237 ENYKLF
+237 KERKLF

-255 TALNFTLKFNKSR
+255 TALNFALKFNKSR
-268 IIYTLPFTSIIDQTY
+268 IIYALPFTSIIDQTY
-283 DIIAKIYKNSDISVS
+283 DIVAKIYKNSDILVS

-303 TTIDEENLTEEDRY
+303 TTIGEENLTEEDRY

-411 SNLEY
+411 SNLDY

-424 IKWLDIGGEEGFL
+424 IKWLDIGGEDELL
-437 EKICET
+437 EKICE
-443 ARDKNTLVVVN
+443 AASDKNTLVVVN

-460 ELFVKLKDK
+460 ELFTKLRDK

-476 GYMYDEHK
+476 GYMYDDHK
-484 RATIEAVKR
+484 RATIEAVR
-493 AINTNKDDPL
+493 CAIDKSKVDPL

-523 DVGFRE
+523 DIGFRE

-546 FGKIRGE
+546 FGATRGE

-566 IYGDLYKVSGAILE
+566 IYGDLYKVSGAILS
-580 DFRRKEVRESEI
+580 DLKQKEVQESEI

-597 SFFQKVS
+597 LYFQKIS
-604 AQLERDMD
+604 NQLENLH
-612 ESDIGKRIKKLEFE
+612 IKSEIEKLEFE
-626 DINEEIKKV
+626 NINQKIEDIMN
-635 MDDNCKQTL
+635 DNYKQTI
-644 IIEAKE
+644 IIEPEE

-655 FEAEIF
+655 FEAKIF
-661 EIKNTKNNE
+661 EIKNSPNE
-670 STDTKKNKFDIRDL
+670 KFTIRDL
-684 LKNHIRKLSKFSINV
+684 FKNHIRKLSKFSINV
-699 TFKDMDK
+699 TLKDMNK
-706 LTPNLKQI
+706 LMPNLKQI
-714 RGLKDMFYLPFGSPY
+714 DGLKDMFYLPFGSSY
-729 FYSTDYGLK
+729 FYSAEYGLK

>member
-26 ISVGDEELDK
+26 ISPDDDELGK

-59 SDKLDKNHS
+59 NDKLDKNHS
-68 FLSAYFFL
+68 LLSAYFFL

-93 VSHHGDA
+93 VSHHGDV
-100 VNLMTLARDANKFFK
+100 VNLMTLAREANKFFK
-115 NSKELEYWEEVANAA
+115 NQKELEQWDEVAGAA
-130 KNIEVYSGLS
+130 KNINIYLGLS

-149 VEKLR
+149 AEKLR
-154 QYLILLQY
+154 QYLVLSQY
-162 RYKFTYEDFINFKS
+162 RHKFTYEDFINFKS
-176 LYSNLVYSDKFEAIF
+176 LYSNLIYSDKFEAIF
-191 NEPRQENKQIPL
+191 SMPKQESKDIPIDV
-203 CELEQY
+203 LE
-209 ISKLAEKSDDEKP
+209 SDIKNLPP
-222 NKRDTFRNFVLNNFD
+222 NKKRDAFRKFVLNNFD

-255 TALNFTLKFNKSR
+255 TALNFALKFNKPR
-268 IIYTLPFTSIIDQTY
+268 IIYALPFTSIIDQTY
-283 DIIAKIYKNSDISVS
+283 DIVAKIYKNSDILVS

-303 TTIDEENLTEEDRY
+303 TTICEENLTQEDRY

-411 SNLEY
+411 SNLDY

-424 IKWLDIGGEEGFL
+424 IKWLDIGGEDELL
-437 EKICET
+437 EKICE
-443 ARDKNTLVVVN
+443 AASDKNTLVVVN

-460 ELFVKLKDK
+460 ELFTKLRDK
-469 FSCFCLN
+469 FNCFCLN
-476 GYMYDEHK
+476 GYMYDDHK
-484 RATIEAVKR
+484 RATIEAVR
-493 AINTNKDDPL
+493 CAVNKSKVDPL

-523 DVGFRE
+523 DIGFRE

-546 FGKIRGE
+546 FGATRGE

-566 IYGDLYKVSGAILE
+566 IYGDLYKVSGAILS
-580 DFRRKEVRESEI
+580 DLKQKEVRESEI

-597 SFFQKVS
+597 LYFQKIS
-604 AQLERDMD
+604 NQLENLH
-612 ESDIGKRIKKLEFE
+612 IKSEIEKLEFE
-626 DINEEIKKV
+626 NINQKIEDIMN
-635 MDDNCKQTL
+635 DNYKQTI
-644 IIEAKE
+644 IIEPEE

-655 FEAEIF
+655 FEAKIF
-661 EIKNTKNNE
+661 EIKNSPNE
-670 STDTKKNKFDIRDL
+670 KFTIRDL
-684 LKNHIRKLSKFSINV
+684 FKNHIRKLSKFSINV
-699 TFKDMDK
+699 ALKDMNK
-706 LTPNLKQI
+706 LMPNLKQI
-714 RGLKDMFYLPFGSPY
+714 NGLKDIFYLPFGSSY
-729 FYSTDYGLK
+729 FYSTEYGLK

>member
-26 ISVGDEELDK
+26 ISPDEDELGK

-59 SDKLDKNHS
+59 NDKLDKNHS
-68 FLSAYFFL
+68 LLSAYFFL

-93 VSHHGDA
+93 VSHHGNV
-100 VNLMTLARDANKFFK
+100 VNLMTLAREANKFFK
-115 NSKELEYWEEVANAA
+115 NQKELEQWEEVAGAA
-130 KNIEVYSGLS
+130 KNIKIYSELS

-149 VEKLR
+149 AKKLR
-154 QYLILLQY
+154 QYLVLSQY

-176 LYSNLVYSDKFEAIF
+176 LYSNLIYSDKFEAIF
-191 NEPRQENKQIPL
+191 GMPKQQTKYIPIDVLESDIQNLPLNE
-203 CELEQY
+203 
-209 ISKLAEKSDDEKP
+209 
-222 NKRDTFRNFVLNNFD
+222 KRDTFRNFVLNNFD

-255 TALNFTLKFNKSR
+255 TALNFALKFNKSR
-268 IIYTLPFTSIIDQTY
+268 IIYALPFTSIIDQTY
-283 DIIAKIYKNSDISVS
+283 DIVAKIYKNSDILVS

-303 TTIDEENLTEEDRY
+303 TTIGEENLTQEDRY

-399 MPVIKSENFKEI
+399 MPVIKSEKFKEI
-411 SNLEY
+411 SNLDY

-424 IKWLDIGGEEGFL
+424 IKWLDIGGEDELL
-437 EKICET
+437 EKICE
-443 ARDKNTLVVVN
+443 AASDKNTLVVVN

-460 ELFVKLKDK
+460 ELFTKLRDK
-469 FSCFCLN
+469 FNCFCLN
-476 GYMYDEHK
+476 GYMYDDHK
-484 RATIEAVKR
+484 RATIEAVR
-493 AINTNKDDPL
+493 YAIDKSKVDPL

-523 DVGFRE
+523 DIGFRE

-546 FGKIRGE
+546 FGATRGE

-566 IYGDLYKVSGAILE
+566 IYGDLYKVSGAILS
-580 DFRRKEVRESEI
+580 DLKQREVRESEI

-597 SFFQKVS
+597 LYFQKIS
-604 AQLERDMD
+604 NQLENLH
-612 ESDIGKRIKKLEFE
+612 IKSEIEKLEFE
-626 DINEEIKKV
+626 NINQKIEDIMN
-635 MDDNCKQTL
+635 DNYKQTI
-644 IIEAKE
+644 IIEPEE
-650 NFIKD
+650 NFIKG
-655 FEAEIF
+655 FEAKIF
-661 EIKNTKNNE
+661 EIKNSSNE
-670 STDTKKNKFDIRDL
+670 KFTIRDL
-684 LKNHIRKLSKFSINV
+684 FKNHIRKLSKFSINV
-699 TFKDMDK
+699 ALKDMNK
-706 LTPNLKQI
+706 LMPNLKQI
-714 RGLKDMFYLPFGSPY
+714 NGLKDIFYLPFGSSY
-729 FYSTDYGLK
+729 FYSAECGLK
-738 KDTNLDITDEV
+738 KDTNLDIEDEV

>member
-1 MKESILFDEFWSHPN
+1 MMKESILFDEFWSHPN

-26 ISVGDEELDK
+26 ISPDDDELSK

-59 SDKLDKNHS
+59 NDKLDKNHS
-68 FLSAYFFL
+68 LLSAYFFL

-86 LFGFLAI
+86 IFGFLAI
-93 VSHHGDA
+93 VSHHGDV
-100 VNLMTLARDANKFFK
+100 VNLMTLAREANKFFK
-115 NSKELEYWEEVANAA
+115 NQKELEQWDEVASAA
-130 KNIEVYSGLS
+130 KNIKIYSGLS

-149 VEKLR
+149 AEKLR
-154 QYLILLQY
+154 QYLVLSQY
-162 RYKFTYEDFINFKS
+162 RHKFTYEDFINFKS
-176 LYSNLVYSDKFEAIF
+176 LYSNLIYSDKFEAIF
-191 NEPRQENKQIPL
+191 SMPKQQTKYIPIDVLESDIQNLSPNE
-203 CELEQY
+203 
-209 ISKLAEKSDDEKP
+209 
-222 NKRDTFRNFVLNNFD
+222 KRDAFRNFVLNNFD

-255 TALNFTLKFNKSR
+255 TALNFALKFNKPR
-268 IIYTLPFTSIIDQTY
+268 IIYALPFTSIIDQTY
-283 DIIAKIYKNSDISVS
+283 DIVAKIYKNSDILVS

-411 SNLEY
+411 SNLDY

-424 IKWLDIGGEEGFL
+424 IKWLDINGEDELL
-437 EKICET
+437 EKICE
-443 ARDKNTLVVVN
+443 AANDKNTLVVVN

-460 ELFVKLKDK
+460 ELFTKLRDK
-469 FSCFCLN
+469 FNCFCLN
-476 GYMYDEHK
+476 GYMYDDHK
-484 RATIEAVKR
+484 RATIEAVR
-493 AINTNKDDPL
+493 CAVNKSKVDPL

-523 DVGFRE
+523 DIGFRE

-546 FGKIRGE
+546 FGEICGE

-566 IYGDLYKVSGAILE
+566 IYGDLYKVSGTILS
-580 DFRRKEVRESEI
+580 DLKQKEVRESEI

-597 SFFQKVS
+597 LYFQKIS
-604 AQLERDMD
+604 NQLENLH
-612 ESDIGKRIKKLEFE
+612 IKSEIEKLEFE
-626 DINEEIKKV
+626 NINQKIEDIMN
-635 MDDNCKQTL
+635 DNHKQTL
-644 IIEAKE
+644 IIEPEE

-655 FEAEIF
+655 FEAKIF
-661 EIKNTKNNE
+661 EIKNSPNE
-670 STDTKKNKFDIRDL
+670 KFTIRDL
-684 LKNHIRKLSKFSINV
+684 FKNHIRKLSKFSINV
-699 TFKDMDK
+699 ALKDMNK
-706 LTPNLKQI
+706 LMPNLKQI
-714 RGLKDMFYLPFGSPY
+714 NGLKDMFYLPFGSSY
-729 FYSTDYGLK
+729 FYSAECGLK

>member
-26 ISVGDEELDK
+26 ISAGDEELDK

-59 SDKLDKNHS
+59 NDKLDKNHS

-76 LNSKFDEIPT
+76 LNSKFDKIPT
-86 LFGFLAI
+86 IFGFLAI
-93 VSHHGDA
+93 VSHHSDA
-100 VNLMTLARDANKFFK
+100 INLMTLARDANKFFK
-115 NSKELEYWEEVANAA
+115 NSKELEYWDEVAGAA
-130 KNIEVYSGLS
+130 KNINIYLGLS

-149 VEKLR
+149 AEKLR

-162 RYKFTYEDFINFKS
+162 KHKFTYEDFINFKS
-176 LYSNLVYSDKFEAIF
+176 LYSNLIYSDKFEAIF
-191 NEPRQENKQIPL
+191 NTPKQETKDIPIDILECDIKTLPLNK
-203 CELEQY
+203 
-209 ISKLAEKSDDEKP
+209 
-222 NKRDTFRNFVLNNFD
+222 KRDEFRNFVLNNFD

-255 TALNFTLKFNKSR
+255 TALNFALKFNKSR

-303 TTIDEENLTEEDRY
+303 TTIDEKNLTEEDRY

-327 SGEINVT
+327 SGEINIT

-363 IDEAQAIPYNFRKDF
+363 IDEAQAIPYKFRKDF

-424 IKWLDIGGEEGFL
+424 IKWLDISGEEGLL

-460 ELFVKLKDK
+460 ELFVKLRDK

-476 GYMYDEHK
+476 GYMYDDHK
-484 RATIEAVKR
+484 RATIEAVR
-493 AINTNKDDPL
+493 CAINTNKDDPL

-546 FGKIRGE
+546 FGEIRGE

-566 IYGDLYKVSGAILE
+566 IYGDLYKVSGTILE

-604 AQLERDMD
+604 AQLEQDTD

-655 FEAEIF
+655 FEAKIL
-661 EIKNTKNNE
+661 EIKNSQNNE
-670 STDTKKNKFDIRDL
+670 FAIRDL

-699 TFKDMDK
+699 TFKDKEK
-706 LTPNLKQI
+706 LMPNLKQI
-714 RGLKDMFYLPFGSPY
+714 NGLKDMFYLPFGSYY
-729 FYSTDYGLK
+729 FYSADYGLK

>member
-1 MKESILFDEFWSHPN
+1 MMKESILFDEFWSHPN

-26 ISVGDEELDK
+26 ISPDDDELGK

-68 FLSAYFFL
+68 LLSAYFFL
-76 LNSKFDEIPT
+76 LNSKFDEMPT

-93 VSHHGDA
+93 VSHHGDV
-100 VNLMTLARDANKFFK
+100 VNLMTLAREANKFFK
-115 NSKELEYWEEVANAA
+115 NQKELEQWDEVASAA
-130 KNIEVYSGLS
+130 KNIKIYLGLS

-149 VEKLR
+149 AEKLR
-154 QYLILLQY
+154 QYLVLSQY
-162 RYKFTYEDFINFKS
+162 RHKFTYEDFINFKN
-176 LYSNLVYSDKFEAIF
+176 LYSNLIYSDKFEAIF
-191 NEPRQENKQIPL
+191 SMPKQESKDIPIDV
-203 CELEQY
+203 LEAGIQN
-209 ISKLAEKSDDEKP
+209 LPP
-222 NKRDTFRNFVLNNFD
+222 NKKRDAFRNFVLKNFD
-237 ENYKLF
+237 KERKLF

-255 TALNFTLKFNKSR
+255 TALNFALKFNKPR
-268 IIYTLPFTSIIDQTY
+268 IIYALPFTSIIDQTY
-283 DIIAKIYKNSDISVS
+283 DIVAKIYKNSDILVS
-298 KAHHK
+298 KTHHK

-411 SNLEY
+411 SNLDY

-424 IKWLDIGGEEGFL
+424 IKWLDINGEDELL
-437 EKICET
+437 EKICE
-443 ARDKNTLVVVN
+443 AASDKNTLVVVN

-460 ELFVKLKDK
+460 ELFVKLRDK

-476 GYMYDEHK
+476 GYMYDDHK
-484 RATIEAVKR
+484 RATTNAVR
-493 AINTNKDDPL
+493 CAIDKSKVDPL
-503 ASKILLIST
+503 ANKILLIST

-523 DVGFRE
+523 DIGFRE

-546 FGKIRGE
+546 FGEICGE

-566 IYGDLYKVSGAILE
+566 IYGDLYKVSGTILG
-580 DFRRKEVRESEI
+580 DLKQKEVRESEI

-597 SFFQKVS
+597 LYFQKIS
-604 AQLERDMD
+604 NQLENLY
-612 ESDIGKRIKKLEFE
+612 IKSEIEKLEFE
-626 DINEEIKKV
+626 NINQRIKDIMN
-635 MDDNCKQTL
+635 DNYKQTI
-644 IIEAKE
+644 IIEPEE

-655 FEAEIF
+655 FEAKIF
-661 EIKNTKNNE
+661 EIKNSPNE
-670 STDTKKNKFDIRDL
+670 KFTIRDL
-684 LKNHIRKLSKFSINV
+684 FKNHIRKLSKFSINV
-699 TFKDMDK
+699 ALKDMNK
-706 LTPNLKQI
+706 LMPNLKQI
-714 RGLKDMFYLPFGSPY
+714 NGLKDMFYLPFSSSY
-729 FYSTDYGLK
+729 FYSAECGLK
-738 KDTNLDITDEV
+738 KDTNLDIEDEV

>member
-26 ISVGDEELDK
+26 ISPDDEELDR

-59 SDKLDKNHS
+59 NDKLDKNHS
-68 FLSAYFFL
+68 LLSAYFFL

-93 VSHHGDA
+93 VSHHGNV
-100 VNLMTLARDANKFFK
+100 VNLMTLAREANKFFK
-115 NSKELEYWEEVANAA
+115 NQKELEQWDEVAGAA
-130 KNIEVYSGLS
+130 KNINIYLGLS

-149 VEKLR
+149 AEKLR
-154 QYLILLQY
+154 QYLILSQY
-162 RYKFTYEDFINFKS
+162 RHKFTYEDFINFKS
-176 LYSNLVYSDKFEAIF
+176 LYSNLIYSDKFEAIF
-191 NEPRQENKQIPL
+191 SMPKQQSKDIPIDV
-203 CELEQY
+203 LE
-209 ISKLAEKSDDEKP
+209 SDIKNLPP
-222 NKRDTFRNFVLNNFD
+222 NKKRDAFRNFVLNNFD
-237 ENYKLF
+237 KERKLF

-255 TALNFTLKFNKSR
+255 TALNFALKFNKPR
-268 IIYTLPFTSIIDQTY
+268 IIYALPFTSIIDQTY
-283 DIIAKIYKNSDISVS
+283 DIVAKIYKNSDILVS

-303 TTIDEENLTEEDRY
+303 TTIGEENLTKEDRY

-399 MPVIKSENFKEI
+399 MPVIKSEKFKEI
-411 SNLEY
+411 SNLDY

-424 IKWLDIGGEEGFL
+424 IKWLDIGGEDELLG
-437 EKICET
+437 KICE
-443 ARDKNTLVVVN
+443 AASDKNTLVVVN

-460 ELFVKLKDK
+460 ELFTKLRDK

-476 GYMYDEHK
+476 GYMYDDHK
-484 RATIEAVKR
+484 RATIEAVR
-493 AINTNKDDPL
+493 CAVNKNKIDPL

-546 FGKIRGE
+546 FRATMGE

-566 IYGDLYKVSGAILE
+566 IYGDLYKVSGTILS
-580 DFRRKEVRESEI
+580 DLKQKEVRESEI

-597 SFFQKVS
+597 LYFQKIS
-604 AQLERDMD
+604 NQLENLH
-612 ESDIGKRIKKLEFE
+612 IKSEIEKLEFE
-626 DINEEIKKV
+626 NINQKIEDIMN
-635 MDDNCKQTL
+635 DNHKQTL
-644 IIEAKE
+644 IIEPEE

-655 FEAEIF
+655 FEARIF
-661 EIKNTKNNE
+661 EIKNSPNE
-670 STDTKKNKFDIRDL
+670 KFTIRYL
-684 LKNHIRKLSKFSINV
+684 FKNHIRKLSKFSINV
-699 TFKDMDK
+699 ALKDMNK
-706 LTPNLKQI
+706 LMPNLKQI
-714 RGLKDMFYLPFGSPY
+714 NGLKDMFYLPFGSSY
-729 FYSTDYGLK
+729 FYSAECGLK
-738 KDTNLDITDEV
+738 KDTNLDIEDEV

>member
-26 ISVGDEELDK
+26 ISPDDDELGR
-36 QVKLYHDI
+36 QVKLFHDI

-59 SDKLDKNHS
+59 NDKLDKNHS
-68 FLSAYFFL
+68 LLSAYFFL

-93 VSHHGDA
+93 VSHHGNV
-100 VNLMTLARDANKFFK
+100 VNLMTLAREANKFFK
-115 NSKELEYWEEVANAA
+115 NQKELEQWDEVAGAA
-130 KNIEVYSGLS
+130 KNIKIYSGLS

-149 VEKLR
+149 AEKLR
-154 QYLILLQY
+154 QYLVLSQY
-162 RYKFTYEDFINFKS
+162 RHKFTYEDFINFKS
-176 LYSNLVYSDKFEAIF
+176 LYSNLIYSDKFEAIF
-191 NEPRQENKQIPL
+191 SMPKQESKDIPIDV
-203 CELEQY
+203 LE
-209 ISKLAEKSDDEKP
+209 SDIKNLPP
-222 NKRDTFRNFVLNNFD
+222 NKKRDAFRNFVLNNFD
-237 ENYKLF
+237 KERKLF

-255 TALNFTLKFNKSR
+255 TALNFALKFNKPR
-268 IIYTLPFTSIIDQTY
+268 IIYALPFTSIIDQTY
-283 DIIAKIYKNSDISVS
+283 DIVAKIYKNSDILVS

-303 TTIDEENLTEEDRY
+303 TTIGEENLTEEDRY

-399 MPVIKSENFKEI
+399 MPVIKSEKFKEI
-411 SNLEY
+411 SNLDY
-416 FSKQDRYV
+416 FSKQDRYI
-424 IKWLDIGGEEGFL
+424 IKWLDIGGEDELL
-437 EKICET
+437 EKICK
-443 ARDKNTLVVVN
+443 AANDKNTLVVVN

-460 ELFVKLKDK
+460 ELFTKLKDK

-476 GYMYDEHK
+476 GYMYDDHK
-484 RATIEAVKR
+484 LATTRAVR
-493 AINTNKDDPL
+493 CAIDKSKVDPL

-529 VSPISSIIQ
+529 VAPISSIIQ

-546 FGKIRGE
+546 FGVTRGE

-566 IYGDLYKVSGAILE
+566 IYGDLYKVSGAILG
-580 DFRRKEVRESEI
+580 DLKQKEVRESEI

-597 SFFQKVS
+597 LYFQKIS
-604 AQLERDMD
+604 NQLENLH
-612 ESDIGKRIKKLEFE
+612 IKSEIEKLEFE
-626 DINEEIKKV
+626 NINQKIDDIMN
-635 MDDNCKQTL
+635 DNYKQTI
-644 IIEAKE
+644 IIEPEE

-655 FEAEIF
+655 FETKIF
-661 EIKNTKNNE
+661 EIKNSPNE
-670 STDTKKNKFDIRDL
+670 KFTIRDL
-684 LKNHIRKLSKFSINV
+684 FKNHIRKLSKFSINV
-699 TFKDMDK
+699 TLKDMNK
-706 LTPNLKQI
+706 LMPNLKQI
-714 RGLKDMFYLPFGSPY
+714 NGLKDMFYLPFGSSY
-729 FYSTDYGLK
+729 FYSAEYGLK

>member
-1 MKESILFDEFWSHPN
+1 MMKESILFDEFWSHPN

-26 ISVGDEELDK
+26 ISPDDDELSK
-36 QVKLYHDI
+36 QVKLFHDI

-59 SDKLDKNHS
+59 NDKLDKNHS
-68 FLSAYFFL
+68 LLSAYFFL

-93 VSHHGDA
+93 VSHHGDV
-100 VNLMTLARDANKFFK
+100 VNLMTLAREANKFFK
-115 NSKELEYWEEVANAA
+115 NQKELEQWDEVAGAA
-130 KNIEVYSGLS
+130 KNIKIYSGLS

-149 VEKLR
+149 AEKLR
-154 QYLILLQY
+154 QYLVLSQY
-162 RYKFTYEDFINFKS
+162 RHKFTYEDFINFKS
-176 LYSNLVYSDKFEAIF
+176 LYSNLIYSDKFEAIF
-191 NEPRQENKQIPL
+191 SIPKQESKDIPIDV
-203 CELEQY
+203 LEGGIQN
-209 ISKLAEKSDDEKP
+209 LPP
-222 NKRDTFRNFVLNNFD
+222 NKKRDAFRKFVLNNFD
-237 ENYKLF
+237 KERKLF

-255 TALNFTLKFNKSR
+255 TALNFALKFNKPR
-268 IIYTLPFTSIIDQTY
+268 IIYALPFTSIIDQTY
-283 DIIAKIYKNSDISVS
+283 DIVAKIYKSSDILVS

-303 TTIDEENLTEEDRY
+303 TTISEENLTDEDRY

-378 ILLCEIISQ
+378 ILLCEIVSQ
-387 RLGTIFIFMSAT
+387 WLGTIFIFMSAT
-399 MPVIKSENFKEI
+399 MPVIKSEKFKEI
-411 SNLEY
+411 SNLDY

-424 IKWLDIGGEEGFL
+424 IKWLDINGEDELL
-437 EKICET
+437 EKICKT
-443 ARDKNTLVVVN
+443 ASDKNTLVVVN

-460 ELFVKLKDK
+460 ELFTKIRDK

-476 GYMYDEHK
+476 GYMYDDHK
-484 RATIEAVKR
+484 RATIEAVR
-493 AINTNKDDPL
+493 CAIDKNKVDPL

-523 DVGFRE
+523 DIGFRE

-546 FGKIRGE
+546 FGATRGE

-566 IYGDLYKVSGAILE
+566 IYGDLYKVSGTILS
-580 DFRRKEVRESEI
+580 DLKQKEVRESEI

-597 SFFQKVS
+597 LYFQKIS
-604 AQLERDMD
+604 NQLENLH
-612 ESDIGKRIKKLEFE
+612 IKSEIEKLEFE
-626 DINEEIKKV
+626 NINQKIEDIMN
-635 MDDNCKQTL
+635 DNHKQTI
-644 IIEAKE
+644 IIEPEE

-655 FEAEIF
+655 FEAKIF
-661 EIKNTKNNE
+661 EIKNSPNE
-670 STDTKKNKFDIRDL
+670 KFTIRDIF
-684 LKNHIRKLSKFSINV
+684 KNHIRKLSKFSINV
-699 TFKDMDK
+699 ALKDMNK
-706 LTPNLKQI
+706 LMPNLKQI
-714 RGLKDMFYLPFGSPY
+714 NGLKDIFYLPFGSSY
-729 FYSTDYGLK
+729 FYSAEYGLK
-738 KDTNLDITDEV
+738 KDTNLDITNEV

>member
-1 MKESILFDEFWSHPN
+1 MINLKRSLACQIDVLESDIQNLPPN
-16 KLLENHIKNM
+16 EK
-26 ISVGDEELDK
+26 
-36 QVKLYHDI
+36 
-44 AKLKN
+44 
-49 NFQIYIRDTS
+49 
-59 SDKLDKNHS
+59 
-68 FLSAYFFL
+68 
-76 LNSKFDEIPT
+76 
-86 LFGFLAI
+86 
-93 VSHHGDA
+93 
-100 VNLMTLARDANKFFK
+100 RDA
-115 NSKELEYWEEVANAA
+115 
-130 KNIEVYSGLS
+130 
-140 TKKDEFLDR
+140 
-149 VEKLR
+149 
-154 QYLILLQY
+154 
-162 RYKFTYEDFINFKS
+162 
-176 LYSNLVYSDKFEAIF
+176 
-191 NEPRQENKQIPL
+191 
-203 CELEQY
+203 
-209 ISKLAEKSDDEKP
+209 
-222 NKRDTFRNFVLNNFD
+222 FRKFVLNNFD
-237 ENYKLF
+237 KECKLF

-255 TALNFTLKFNKSR
+255 TALNFALKFNKPR
-268 IIYTLPFTSIIDQTY
+268 IIYALPFTSIIDQTY
-283 DIIAKIYKNSDISVS
+283 DIVAKIYKSSDILVS

-303 TTIDEENLTEEDRY
+303 TTIDEENLTDEDRY

-334 TLYQLIFALFGNK
+334 TLYQLIFTLFGNK

-411 SNLEY
+411 SNLDY

-424 IKWLDIGGEEGFL
+424 IKWLDIGGEDELL

-443 ARDKNTLVVVN
+443 ASDKNALVVVN

-460 ELFVKLKDK
+460 ELFTKLKDK

-476 GYMYDEHK
+476 GYMYDDHK
-484 RATIEAVKR
+484 RATTRSVR
-493 AINTNKDDPL
+493 CAIDKSKVDPL

-546 FGKIRGE
+546 FGATRGE

-559 ISKFTNL
+559 ISKFANL
-566 IYGDLYKVSGAILE
+566 IYGDLYKVSGAILG
-580 DFRRKEVRESEI
+580 DLKQKEVRESEI

-597 SFFQKVS
+597 LFFQKIS
-604 AQLERDMD
+604 NQLENLH
-612 ESDIGKRIKKLEFE
+612 IKSEIEKLEFE
-626 DINEEIKKV
+626 NINQKIEDIMN
-635 MDDNCKQTL
+635 DNYKQTI
-644 IIEAKE
+644 IIEPEE

-655 FEAEIF
+655 FEAKIF
-661 EIKNTKNNE
+661 EIKNSPNE
-670 STDTKKNKFDIRDL
+670 KFTIRDL
-684 LKNHIRKLSKFSINV
+684 FKNHIRKLSKFSINV
-699 TFKDMDK
+699 TLKDMNK
-706 LTPNLKQI
+706 LMPNLKQI
-714 RGLKDMFYLPFGSPY
+714 NGLKDMFYLPFGSSY
-729 FYSTDYGLK
+729 FYSAEYGLK
-738 KDTNLDITDEV
+738 KDANLDITDEV

>member
-26 ISVGDEELDK
+26 ISPDDDELGK

-59 SDKLDKNHS
+59 NDKLDKNHS
-68 FLSAYFFL
+68 LLSAYFFL

-93 VSHHGDA
+93 VSHHGNV
-100 VNLMTLARDANKFFK
+100 VNLMTLAREANKFFK
-115 NSKELEYWEEVANAA
+115 NQKELEQWDEVAGVA
-130 KNIEVYSGLS
+130 KNIKIYSGLS

-149 VEKLR
+149 AEKLR
-154 QYLILLQY
+154 QYLVLSQY
-162 RYKFTYEDFINFKS
+162 RHKFTYEDFINFKS
-176 LYSNLVYSDKFEAIF
+176 LYSNLIYSDKFEAIF
-191 NEPRQENKQIPL
+191 GIPKQESKDIPIDV
-203 CELEQY
+203 LE
-209 ISKLAEKSDDEKP
+209 SDIQNLPP
-222 NKRDTFRNFVLNNFD
+222 NKKRDAFRKFVLNNFD

-255 TALNFTLKFNKSR
+255 TALNFALKFNKPR
-268 IIYTLPFTSIIDQTY
+268 IIYALPFTSIIDQTY
-283 DIIAKIYKNSDISVS
+283 DIVAKIYKNSDILVS

-303 TTIDEENLTEEDRY
+303 TTIGEENLTKEDRY

-399 MPVIKSENFKEI
+399 MPVIKSEKFKEI
-411 SNLEY
+411 SNLDY

-424 IKWLDIGGEEGFL
+424 IKWLNIGGEDELLG
-437 EKICET
+437 KICE
-443 ARDKNTLVVVN
+443 AASDKNTLVVVN

-460 ELFVKLKDK
+460 ELFTKLRGK

-476 GYMYDEHK
+476 GYMYDDHK
-484 RATIEAVKR
+484 RATIETVR
-493 AINTNKDDPL
+493 CAIDKSKVDPL

-546 FGKIRGE
+546 FGATRGE

-566 IYGDLYKVSGAILE
+566 IYGDLYKVSGAILS
-580 DFRRKEVRESEI
+580 DLKQKEVRESEI

-597 SFFQKVS
+597 LYFQKIS
-604 AQLERDMD
+604 NQLENLH
-612 ESDIGKRIKKLEFE
+612 IKSEIEKLEFE
-626 DINEEIKKV
+626 NINQKIEDIMN
-635 MDDNCKQTL
+635 DNYKQTI
-644 IIEAKE
+644 IIEPEE

-655 FEAEIF
+655 FEAKIF
-661 EIKNTKNNE
+661 EIKNSPNE
-670 STDTKKNKFDIRDL
+670 KFTIRDL
-684 LKNHIRKLSKFSINV
+684 FKNHIRKLSKFSINV
-699 TFKDMDK
+699 ALKDMNK
-706 LTPNLKQI
+706 LMPNLKQI
-714 RGLKDMFYLPFGSPY
+714 NGLKDMFYLPFGSSY
-729 FYSTDYGLK
+729 FYSAECGLK
-738 KDTNLDITDEV
+738 KDTNLDIEDEV

>member
-26 ISVGDEELDK
+26 ISPDDEELDR

-59 SDKLDKNHS
+59 NDKLDKNHS
-68 FLSAYFFL
+68 LLSAYFFL

-93 VSHHGDA
+93 VSHHGDV
-100 VNLMTLARDANKFFK
+100 VNLMTLAREANKFFK
-115 NSKELEYWEEVANAA
+115 NQKELEQWDEVADAA
-130 KNIEVYSGLS
+130 KNIKIYSGLS

-149 VEKLR
+149 AEKLR
-154 QYLILLQY
+154 QYLVLSQY
-162 RYKFTYEDFINFKS
+162 RHKFTYEDFINFKS
-176 LYSNLVYSDKFEAIF
+176 LYSNLIYSDKFEAIF
-191 NEPRQENKQIPL
+191 SMPKQESKDIPIDV
-203 CELEQY
+203 LE
-209 ISKLAEKSDDEKP
+209 SDIKNLPP
-222 NKRDTFRNFVLNNFD
+222 NKKRDAFRKFVLNNFD

-255 TALNFTLKFNKSR
+255 TALNFALKFNKSR
-268 IIYTLPFTSIIDQTY
+268 IIYALPFTSIIDQTY
-283 DIIAKIYKNSDISVS
+283 DIVAKIYKNSDILVS
-298 KAHHK
+298 KTHHK
-303 TTIDEENLTEEDRY
+303 TTIDEENLTKEDRY

-399 MPVIKSENFKEI
+399 MPVIKSEKFKEI
-411 SNLEY
+411 SNLDY

-424 IKWLDIGGEEGFL
+424 IKWLNIGGEDELL
-437 EKICET
+437 EKICE
-443 ARDKNTLVVVN
+443 AASDKNTLVVVN

-460 ELFVKLKDK
+460 ELFTKLRDK

-476 GYMYDEHK
+476 GYMYDDHK
-484 RATIEAVKR
+484 RATTKAVR
-493 AINTNKDDPL
+493 CAIDKSKVDTL

-523 DVGFRE
+523 DIGFRE

-546 FGKIRGE
+546 FGEICGE

-566 IYGDLYKVSGAILE
+566 IYGDLYKVSGAILG
-580 DFRRKEVRESEI
+580 DLKQKEVRESEI

-597 SFFQKVS
+597 LYFQKIS
-604 AQLERDMD
+604 NQLENLH
-612 ESDIGKRIKKLEFE
+612 IKSEIEKLEFE
-626 DINEEIKKV
+626 NINQKIEDIMN
-635 MDDNCKQTL
+635 DNYKQTI
-644 IIEAKE
+644 IIEPEE

-655 FEAEIF
+655 FEAKIF
-661 EIKNTKNNE
+661 EIKNSPNE
-670 STDTKKNKFDIRDL
+670 KFTIRDL
-684 LKNHIRKLSKFSINV
+684 FKNHIRKLSKFSINV
-699 TFKDMDK
+699 ALKDMNK
-706 LTPNLKQI
+706 LMPNLKQI
-714 RGLKDMFYLPFGSPY
+714 NGLKDMFYLPFGSSY
-729 FYSTDYGLK
+729 FYSAEYGLK
-738 KDTNLDITDEV
+738 KDTNLDIEDEI

>member
-26 ISVGDEELDK
+26 ISPDDDELGK

-49 NFQIYIRDTS
+49 NFQIYIRGTS
-59 SDKLDKNHS
+59 NDKLDKNHS
-68 FLSAYFFL
+68 LLSAYFFL
-76 LNSKFDEIPT
+76 LNSKFDEILT

-93 VSHHGDA
+93 VSHHGDV
-100 VNLMTLARDANKFFK
+100 VNLMTLAREANKFFK
-115 NSKELEYWEEVANAA
+115 NQKELEQWDEVAGAA
-130 KNIEVYSGLS
+130 KNIKIYSGLS

-149 VEKLR
+149 AKKLR
-154 QYLILLQY
+154 QYLILSQY
-162 RYKFTYEDFINFKS
+162 RHKFTYEDFINFKS
-176 LYSNLVYSDKFEAIF
+176 LYSNLIYSDKFEAIF
-191 NEPRQENKQIPL
+191 SMPKQESKDIPIDV
-203 CELEQY
+203 LE
-209 ISKLAEKSDDEKP
+209 SDIKNLPP
-222 NKRDTFRNFVLNNFD
+222 NKKRDVFRNFVLNNFD
-237 ENYKLF
+237 KERKLF

-255 TALNFTLKFNKSR
+255 TALNFALKFNKPR
-268 IIYTLPFTSIIDQTY
+268 IIYALPFTSIIDQTY
-283 DIIAKIYKNSDISVS
+283 DIVAKIYKNSDILVS

-303 TTIDEENLTEEDRY
+303 TTIGEENLTEEDRY

-387 RLGTIFIFMSAT
+387 RLDTIFIFMSAT

-411 SNLEY
+411 SNLDY
-416 FSKQDRYV
+416 FTKQDRYV
-424 IKWLDIGGEEGFL
+424 IKWLDIGGEDELL
-437 EKICET
+437 EKICE
-443 ARDKNTLVVVN
+443 AASDKNTLVVVN

-460 ELFVKLKDK
+460 ELFTKLRDK

-476 GYMYDEHK
+476 GYMYDDHK
-484 RATIEAVKR
+484 RATTKAVMC
-493 AINTNKDDPL
+493 AIDKSKVDPL

-523 DVGFRE
+523 DIGFRE

-546 FGKIRGE
+546 FGATRGE

-566 IYGDLYKVSGAILE
+566 IYGDLYKVSGAILS
-580 DFRRKEVRESEI
+580 DLKQKEVRESEI

-597 SFFQKVS
+597 LYFQKIS
-604 AQLERDMD
+604 NQLENLH
-612 ESDIGKRIKKLEFE
+612 IKSEIEKLEFE
-626 DINEEIKKV
+626 NINQKIEDIMN
-635 MDDNCKQTL
+635 DNYKQTI
-644 IIEAKE
+644 IIEPEE

-655 FEAEIF
+655 FEAKIF
-661 EIKNTKNNE
+661 EIKNSPNE
-670 STDTKKNKFDIRDL
+670 KFTIRDL
-684 LKNHIRKLSKFSINV
+684 FKNHIRKLSKFSINV
-699 TFKDMDK
+699 ALKDMNK
-706 LTPNLKQI
+706 LMPNLKQI
-714 RGLKDMFYLPFGSPY
+714 NGLKDMFYLPFGSSY
-729 FYSTDYGLK
+729 FYSAEYGLK
-738 KDTNLDITDEV
+738 KDTNLDIEDEV

>member
-26 ISVGDEELDK
+26 ISPDEDELGK

-59 SDKLDKNHS
+59 NDKLDKNHS
-68 FLSAYFFL
+68 LLSAYFFL

-93 VSHHGDA
+93 VSHHGNV
-100 VNLMTLARDANKFFK
+100 VNLMTLAREANKFFK
-115 NSKELEYWEEVANAA
+115 NQKELEQWEEVAGAA
-130 KNIEVYSGLS
+130 KNIKIYSGLS

-149 VEKLR
+149 AKKLR
-154 QYLILLQY
+154 QYLVLSQY

-176 LYSNLVYSDKFEAIF
+176 LYSNLIYSDKFEAIF
-191 NEPRQENKQIPL
+191 SMPKQESKDIPIDVLESDIKNLPPNE
-203 CELEQY
+203 
-209 ISKLAEKSDDEKP
+209 
-222 NKRDTFRNFVLNNFD
+222 KRDAFRNFVLNNFD

-255 TALNFTLKFNKSR
+255 TALNFALKFNKSR
-268 IIYTLPFTSIIDQTY
+268 IIYALPFTSIIDQTY
-283 DIIAKIYKNSDISVS
+283 DIVAKIYKNSDILVS

-303 TTIDEENLTEEDRY
+303 TTICEENLTKEDRY

-411 SNLEY
+411 SNLDY
-416 FSKQDRYV
+416 FSMQDRYV
-424 IKWLDIGGEEGFL
+424 IKWLDIGGEDELL

-443 ARDKNTLVVVN
+443 ASDKNTLVVVN

-460 ELFVKLKDK
+460 ELFTKLRDK

-476 GYMYDEHK
+476 GYMYDDHK
-484 RATIEAVKR
+484 RATIEAVR
-493 AINTNKDDPL
+493 CAIDKSKVDPL

-523 DVGFRE
+523 DIGFRE

-546 FGKIRGE
+546 FGEICGE

-566 IYGDLYKVSGAILE
+566 IYGDLYKVSGAILS
-580 DFRRKEVRESEI
+580 DLKQKEVRESEI

-597 SFFQKVS
+597 LYFQKIS
-604 AQLERDMD
+604 NQLENLH
-612 ESDIGKRIKKLEFE
+612 IKSEIEKLEFE
-626 DINEEIKKV
+626 NINQKIEDIMN
-635 MDDNCKQTL
+635 DNYKQTL
-644 IIEAKE
+644 IIEPEE
-650 NFIKD
+650 NFIKN
-655 FEAEIF
+655 FEAKIF
-661 EIKNTKNNE
+661 EIKNSPNE
-670 STDTKKNKFDIRDL
+670 KFTIRDL
-684 LKNHIRKLSKFSINV
+684 FKNHIRKLSKFSINV
-699 TFKDMDK
+699 TLKDMNK
-706 LTPNLKQI
+706 LMPNLKQI
-714 RGLKDMFYLPFGSPY
+714 NGLKDIFYLPFGSSY
-729 FYSTDYGLK
+729 FYSAECGLK
-738 KDTNLDITDEV
+738 KDTNLDIEDEV

>member
-26 ISVGDEELDK
+26 ISAGDEELDK

-59 SDKLDKNHS
+59 NDKLDKNHS

-100 VNLMTLARDANKFFK
+100 VNLMTLAREANKFFK

-130 KNIEVYSGLS
+130 KNTQVYSGLS

-149 VEKLR
+149 VERLR

-162 RYKFTYEDFINFKS
+162 RYKFTYSDFINFKS

-191 NEPRQENKQIPL
+191 NTPKQETKDIPIDV
-203 CELEQY
+203 LEAGIQNL
-209 ISKLAEKSDDEKP
+209 SP
-222 NKRDTFRNFVLNNFD
+222 NEKRDEFRNFVLNNFD

-255 TALNFTLKFNKSR
+255 TALNFALKFNKSR
-268 IIYTLPFTSIIDQTY
+268 IIYALPFTSIIDQTY

-327 SGEINVT
+327 SGEINIT

-347 NKDNVKFNQLK
+347 NKDNVKFKQLK
-358 NSVVI
+358 NSVVV

-399 MPVIKSENFKEI
+399 MPIIKSENFKEI
-411 SNLEY
+411 SNLDY

-424 IKWLDIGGEEGFL
+424 IKWLDISGEEELL

-460 ELFVKLKDK
+460 ELFVKLRDK
-469 FSCFCLN
+469 FTCFCLN
-476 GYMYDEHK
+476 GYMYDDHK
-484 RATIEAVKR
+484 RATIEAVR
-493 AINTNKDDPL
+493 CAVNKSKVDPL

-523 DVGFRE
+523 DIGFRE

-546 FGKIRGE
+546 FGEIRGE

-566 IYGDLYKVSGAILE
+566 IYGDLYKVSGAILS
-580 DFRRKEVRESEI
+580 DLKQKEVQESEI

-597 SFFQKVS
+597 LYFQKIS
-604 AQLERDMD
+604 NQLENLH
-612 ESDIGKRIKKLEFE
+612 IKSEIEKLEFE
-626 DINEEIKKV
+626 NINQKIEDIMN
-635 MDDNCKQTL
+635 DNYKQTI
-644 IIEAKE
+644 IIEPEE
-650 NFIKD
+650 NFIKN
-655 FEAEIF
+655 FEAKIF
-661 EIKNTKNNE
+661 EIKNSPNE
-670 STDTKKNKFDIRDL
+670 KFTIRDL
-684 LKNHIRKLSKFSINV
+684 FKNHIRKLSKFSINV
-699 TFKDMDK
+699 ALKDMNK
-706 LTPNLKQI
+706 LMPNLKQI
-714 RGLKDMFYLPFGSPY
+714 NGLKDMFYLPFGSSY
-729 FYSTDYGLK
+729 FYSAEYGLK
-738 KDTNLDITDEV
+738 KDTNLDIMDEV

>member
-26 ISVGDEELDK
+26 ISAGDEELDK

-59 SDKLDKNHS
+59 NDKLDKNHS

-76 LNSKFDEIPT
+76 LNSKFNEIPT

-100 VNLMTLARDANKFFK
+100 VNLMTLAREANKFFK
-115 NSKELEYWEEVANAA
+115 NLKELEYWEEVANAA

-149 VEKLR
+149 AEKLR

-162 RYKFTYEDFINFKS
+162 RYKFTYSDFINFKS

-191 NEPRQENKQIPL
+191 NTPKQETKDIPIDA
-203 CELEQY
+203 LECD
-209 ISKLAEKSDDEKP
+209 IKTLPP
-222 NKRDTFRNFVLNNFD
+222 NKKRDEFRNFVLNNFD

-255 TALNFTLKFNKSR
+255 TALNFALKFNKSR
-268 IIYTLPFTSIIDQTY
+268 IIYALPFTSIIDQTY

-303 TTIDEENLTEEDRY
+303 TTIDEENLTDDDRY
-317 SKIKFLMESF
+317 SKIKFLMESVR
-327 SGEINVT
+327 GDINVT

-424 IKWLDIGGEEGFL
+424 IKWLDIGGEEELL

-460 ELFVKLKDK
+460 ELFVKLRDK

-476 GYMYDEHK
+476 GYMYDDHK
-484 RATIEAVKR
+484 RATIEAVR
-493 AINTNKDDPL
+493 CAIDKSKDDPL

-523 DVGFRE
+523 DAGFRE

-546 FGKIRGE
+546 FGEIRGE

-566 IYGDLYKVSGAILE
+566 IYGDLQKVSKAILE
-580 DFRRKEVRESEI
+580 IFKQREVRESEI

-597 SFFQKVS
+597 LYFQKIS
-604 AQLERDMD
+604 DQLENLYIQS
-612 ESDIGKRIKKLEFE
+612 EIKKLEFE
-626 DINEEIKKV
+626 NINQKIEEIMK
-635 MDDNCKQTL
+635 DNHKQTL
-644 IIEAKE
+644 IIEPEE

-655 FEAEIF
+655 FEAKIL
-661 EIKNTKNNE
+661 EIKNSQNNE
-670 STDTKKNKFDIRDL
+670 FAIRDI

-699 TFKDMDK
+699 TFKDKEK
-706 LTPNLKQI
+706 LLPNLRQI
-714 RGLKDMFYLPFGSPY
+714 RGLKDMFYLPFGSYY
-729 FYSTDYGLK
+729 FYSADCGLK

>member
-1 MKESILFDEFWSHPN
+1 M
-16 KLLENHIKNM
+16 
-26 ISVGDEELDK
+26 
-36 QVKLYHDI
+36 
-44 AKLKN
+44 
-49 NFQIYIRDTS
+49 
-59 SDKLDKNHS
+59 
-68 FLSAYFFL
+68 
-76 LNSKFDEIPT
+76 LNSKFDDIPT

-140 TKKDEFLDR
+140 TKKDKFLDR
-149 VEKLR
+149 AEKLR
-154 QYLILLQY
+154 RYLILSQY

-191 NEPRQENKQIPL
+191 SVPKQETKDIPIDA
-203 CELEQY
+203 LECD
-209 ISKLAEKSDDEKP
+209 IKTLPP
-222 NKRDTFRNFVLNNFD
+222 NKKRDEFRKFVLNNFD

-255 TALNFTLKFNKSR
+255 TALNFALKFNKSR
-268 IIYTLPFTSIIDQTY
+268 IIYALPFTSIIDQTY
-283 DIIAKIYKNSDISVS
+283 DIIAKIYENSDISVS

-303 TTIDEENLTEEDRY
+303 TTIGEENLTEEDRY

-424 IKWLDIGGEEGFL
+424 IKWLDVSGEEGLL
-437 EKICET
+437 EKICGI
-443 ARDKNTLVVVN
+443 ARNKNTLVVVN

-460 ELFVKLKDK
+460 ELFVKLRDK

-476 GYMYDEHK
+476 GYMYDDHK
-484 RATIEAVKR
+484 CATIEAVR
-493 AINTNKDDPL
+493 CAIDKSKDDPL

-518 VDLDF
+518 VDIDF
-523 DVGFRE
+523 NVGFRE

-546 FGKIRGE
+546 FGEIRGE

-566 IYGDLYKVSGAILE
+566 IYGDLQKVSKAILE
-580 DFRRKEVRESEI
+580 IFKQREVRESEI

-597 SFFQKVS
+597 LYFQKIS
-604 AQLERDMD
+604 NQLENLHI
-612 ESDIGKRIKKLEFE
+612 ESEIKKLEFE
-626 DINEEIKKV
+626 NINQKIEEV
-635 MDDNCKQTL
+635 MKDNHKQTL

-655 FEAEIF
+655 FEAKIL
-661 EIKNTKNNE
+661 EIKNSSNGEFT
-670 STDTKKNKFDIRDL
+670 IRDI

-699 TFKDMDK
+699 TFKDKEK
-706 LTPNLKQI
+706 LMPNLRQI
-714 RGLKDMFYLPFGSPY
+714 RGLKDMFYLPFGSSY
-729 FYSTDYGLK
+729 FYSADYGLK
-738 KDTNLDITDEV
+738 KDTNLDIEDEV

>member
-26 ISVGDEELDK
+26 ISAGDEELDK

-59 SDKLDKNHS
+59 NDKLDKNHS
-68 FLSAYFFL
+68 LLSAYFFI

-115 NSKELEYWEEVANAA
+115 NLKELEYWEEVANAA
-130 KNIEVYSGLS
+130 KNTQVYSGLS
-140 TKKDEFLDR
+140 IKKDEFLYR
-149 VEKLR
+149 AERLR
-154 QYLILLQY
+154 QYLILSQY

-191 NEPRQENKQIPL
+191 SMPKQETKNIPIDA
-203 CELEQY
+203 LECD
-209 ISKLAEKSDDEKP
+209 IKTLPP
-222 NKRDTFRNFVLNNFD
+222 NKKRDEFRNFVLNNFD

-255 TALNFTLKFNKSR
+255 TALNFALKFNKSR
-268 IIYTLPFTSIIDQTY
+268 IIYALPFTSIIDQTY

-327 SGEINVT
+327 SGEINIT

-411 SNLEY
+411 SNLDY

-424 IKWLDIGGEEGFL
+424 IKWLDISGEEGLL
-437 EKICET
+437 EKICGI

-460 ELFVKLKDK
+460 ELFVKLRDK

-476 GYMYDEHK
+476 GYMYDDHK
-484 RATIEAVKR
+484 RATIEAVR
-493 AINTNKDDPL
+493 CAIDKSKDDPL

-546 FGKIRGE
+546 FGEIRGE

-566 IYGDLYKVSGAILE
+566 IYGDLYKVSGTILE

-597 SFFQKVS
+597 LYFQKIS
-604 AQLERDMD
+604 NQLENLHI
-612 ESDIGKRIKKLEFE
+612 ESEIKKLEFE
-626 DINEEIKKV
+626 NINQKIEEV
-635 MDDNCKQTL
+635 MKDNHKQTL

-655 FEAEIF
+655 FEAKIL
-661 EIKNTKNNE
+661 EIKNSSNGEFT
-670 STDTKKNKFDIRDL
+670 IRDI

-699 TFKDMDK
+699 TFKDKEK

-714 RGLKDMFYLPFGSPY
+714 NGLKDMFYLPFGSSY
-729 FYSTDYGLK
+729 FYSDDYGLK
-738 KDTNLDITDEV
+738 KDTNLDIEDEV

>member
-1 MKESILFDEFWSHPN
+1 MMKESILFDEFWSHPN

-26 ISVGDEELDK
+26 ISPDDEELDR

-59 SDKLDKNHS
+59 NDKLDKNHS
-68 FLSAYFFL
+68 LLSAYFFL
-76 LNSKFDEIPT
+76 LNSKFDEILT

-93 VSHHGDA
+93 VSHHGDV
-100 VNLMTLARDANKFFK
+100 VNLMTLAREANKFFK
-115 NSKELEYWEEVANAA
+115 NQKELEQWDEVASAA
-130 KNIEVYSGLS
+130 KNIKIYLGLS

-149 VEKLR
+149 AEKLR
-154 QYLILLQY
+154 QYLVLSQY
-162 RYKFTYEDFINFKS
+162 RHKFTYEDFINFKN
-176 LYSNLVYSDKFEAIF
+176 LYSNLIYSDKFEAIF
-191 NEPRQENKQIPL
+191 SMPKQESKDIPIDV
-203 CELEQY
+203 LEAGIQN
-209 ISKLAEKSDDEKP
+209 LPP
-222 NKRDTFRNFVLNNFD
+222 NKKRDAFRNFVLKNFD
-237 ENYKLF
+237 KERKLF

-255 TALNFTLKFNKSR
+255 TALNFALKFNKPR
-268 IIYTLPFTSIIDQTY
+268 IIYALPFTSIIDQTY
-283 DIIAKIYKNSDISVS
+283 DIVAKIYKNSDILVS
-298 KAHHK
+298 KTHHK
-303 TTIDEENLTEEDRY
+303 TTIDEENLTEEHRY

-411 SNLEY
+411 SNLDY

-424 IKWLDIGGEEGFL
+424 IKWLDINGEDELL
-437 EKICET
+437 EKICE
-443 ARDKNTLVVVN
+443 AASDKNTLVVVN

-460 ELFVKLKDK
+460 ELFVKLRDK

-476 GYMYDEHK
+476 GYMYDDHK
-484 RATIEAVKR
+484 RATTNAVR
-493 AINTNKDDPL
+493 CAIDKSKVDPL
-503 ASKILLIST
+503 ANKILLIST

-523 DVGFRE
+523 DIGFRE

-546 FGKIRGE
+546 FGEICGE

-566 IYGDLYKVSGAILE
+566 IYGDLYKVSGTILG
-580 DFRRKEVRESEI
+580 DLKQKEVRESEI

-597 SFFQKVS
+597 LYFQKIS
-604 AQLERDMD
+604 NQLENLY
-612 ESDIGKRIKKLEFE
+612 IKSEIEKLEFE
-626 DINEEIKKV
+626 NINQRIKDIMN
-635 MDDNCKQTL
+635 DNYKQTI
-644 IIEAKE
+644 IIEPEE

-655 FEAEIF
+655 FEAKIF
-661 EIKNTKNNE
+661 EIKNSPNE
-670 STDTKKNKFDIRDL
+670 KFTIRDL
-684 LKNHIRKLSKFSINV
+684 FKNHIRKLSKFSINV
-699 TFKDMDK
+699 ALKDMNK
-706 LTPNLKQI
+706 LMPNLKQI
-714 RGLKDMFYLPFGSPY
+714 NGLKDMFYLPFSSSY
-729 FYSTDYGLK
+729 FYSAECGLK
-738 KDTNLDITDEV
+738 KDTNLDIEDEV

>member
-26 ISVGDEELDK
+26 ISAGDEELDK

-59 SDKLDKNHS
+59 NDKLDKNHS
-68 FLSAYFFL
+68 LLSAYFFI

-86 LFGFLAI
+86 IFGFLAI
-93 VSHHGDA
+93 VSHHSDA
-100 VNLMTLARDANKFFK
+100 INLMTLARDANKFFK
-115 NSKELEYWEEVANAA
+115 NSKELEYWNEVAGAA
-130 KNIEVYSGLS
+130 KNINIYLGLS

-149 VEKLR
+149 AEKLR

-191 NEPRQENKQIPL
+191 SMPKQETKDIPVDV
-203 CELEQY
+203 LE
-209 ISKLAEKSDDEKP
+209 SDIKTLPP
-222 NKRDTFRNFVLNNFD
+222 NKKRDEFRNFVLNNFD
-237 ENYKLF
+237 ENHKLF

-255 TALNFTLKFNKSR
+255 TALNFALKFNKLG
-268 IIYTLPFTSIIDQTY
+268 IIYALPFTSIIDQTY
-283 DIIAKIYKNSDISVS
+283 DVIAKIYKNSDISVS

-347 NKDNVKFNQLK
+347 NKDNIKFNQLK

-424 IKWLDIGGEEGFL
+424 IKWLDIGGEDGLL
-437 EKICET
+437 EKICQV

-460 ELFVKLKDK
+460 ELFVKLRDK
-469 FSCFCLN
+469 FTCFCLN
-476 GYMYDEHK
+476 GYMYDDHK
-484 RATIEAVKR
+484 HATIEAVRR

-529 VSPISSIIQ
+529 VSPISSVIQ

-546 FGKIRGE
+546 FGEIRGE

-559 ISKFTNL
+559 ISKFTNW
-566 IYGDLYKVSGAILE
+566 
-580 DFRRKEVRESEI
+580 SE
-592 LEISN
+592 EYHFVISN
-597 SFFQKVS
+597 R
-604 AQLERDMD
+604 A
-612 ESDIGKRIKKLEFE
+612 
-626 DINEEIKKV
+626 
-635 MDDNCKQTL
+635 
-644 IIEAKE
+644 
-650 NFIKD
+650 
-655 FEAEIF
+655 
-661 EIKNTKNNE
+661 
-670 STDTKKNKFDIRDL
+670 
-684 LKNHIRKLSKFSINV
+684 
-699 TFKDMDK
+699 
-706 LTPNLKQI
+706 
-714 RGLKDMFYLPFGSPY
+714 
-729 FYSTDYGLK
+729 
-738 KDTNLDITDEV
+738 
-749 FD
+749 

>member
-26 ISVGDEELDK
+26 ISPDDDELDK

-59 SDKLDKNHS
+59 NDKLDKNHS
-68 FLSAYFFL
+68 LLSAYFFL
-76 LNSKFDEIPT
+76 LNSKFDEVPT
-86 LFGFLAI
+86 IFGFLAI
-93 VSHHGDA
+93 VSHHGNV
-100 VNLMTLARDANKFFK
+100 VNLMTLAREANKFFK
-115 NSKELEYWEEVANAA
+115 NQKELEQWDEVTNAA
-130 KNIEVYSGLS
+130 KNIKIYSGLS

-149 VEKLR
+149 AEKLR
-154 QYLILLQY
+154 QYLVLSQY
-162 RYKFTYEDFINFKS
+162 RHKFTYEDFINFKS
-176 LYSNLVYSDKFEAIF
+176 LYSNLIYSDKFEAIF
-191 NEPRQENKQIPL
+191 SMPKQESKDIPIDV
-203 CELEQY
+203 LE
-209 ISKLAEKSDDEKP
+209 SDIKNLPP
-222 NKRDTFRNFVLNNFD
+222 NKKRDAFRKFVLNNFD
-237 ENYKLF
+237 EKYKLF

-255 TALNFTLKFNKSR
+255 TALNFALKFNKPR
-268 IIYTLPFTSIIDQTY
+268 IIYALPFTSIIDQTY
-283 DIIAKIYKNSDISVS
+283 DIVAKIYKNSDILVS

-303 TTIDEENLTEEDRY
+303 TTIGEENLTEEDRY

-334 TLYQLIFALFGNK
+334 TLYQLVFALFGNK

-399 MPVIKSENFKEI
+399 MPVIKSEKFKEI
-411 SNLEY
+411 SNLDY

-424 IKWLDIGGEEGFL
+424 IKWLDIGGEDELL
-437 EKICET
+437 EKICE
-443 ARDKNTLVVVN
+443 AASDKNTLVVVN

-460 ELFVKLKDK
+460 ELFTKLMDK

-476 GYMYDEHK
+476 GYMYDDHK
-484 RATIEAVKR
+484 RATIEAVR
-493 AINTNKDDPL
+493 CAVNKSKVDPL

-523 DVGFRE
+523 NIGFRE

-546 FGKIRGE
+546 FGATRGE

-566 IYGDLYKVSGAILE
+566 IYGDLYKVSGAILS
-580 DFRRKEVRESEI
+580 DLKQKEVRESEI

-597 SFFQKVS
+597 LYFQKIS
-604 AQLERDMD
+604 NQLENLHVKS
-612 ESDIGKRIKKLEFE
+612 EIEKLEFE
-626 DINEEIKKV
+626 NINQKIEEI
-635 MDDNCKQTL
+635 MNDNYKQTI
-644 IIEAKE
+644 IIEPEE

-655 FEAEIF
+655 FEAKIF
-661 EIKNTKNNE
+661 EIKNSPNE
-670 STDTKKNKFDIRDL
+670 KFTIRDL
-684 LKNHIRKLSKFSINV
+684 FKNHIRKLSKFSINV
-699 TFKDMDK
+699 ALKDMNK
-706 LTPNLKQI
+706 LMPNLKQI
-714 RGLKDMFYLPFGSPY
+714 NGLKDMFYLPFGSSY
-729 FYSTDYGLK
+729 FYSAECGLK
-738 KDTNLDITDEV
+738 KNTNLDITDEV